1 MKRKITLLILSIV
14 MGSLAMIAQNILD
27 LSGKNPSLKIKEY
40 TIYFKEYN
48 KNNFII
54 DAKDSITISKTVFA
68 KNGNEAKRAEI
79 KDGRKLLTKKDSVK
93 KDISDIIKISPK
105 SILTITWGQ
114 KTWTFK
120 MKGNEMNSSNNKT
133 NQNVK
138 TNEFQDGSNSIW
150 DIIIGI
156 IIGVVISAIGFCWL
170 KKYRKTNSKSKESTQ
185 KTTAEDKALT
195 TEVKNEKEN
204 ASINQPAKASDVQV
218 EEKNE
223 EANKENPNDETWATN
238 DINKIENALDE
249 QIATI
254 IKGYEIDIFNEYSN
268 RNSKI
273 EKLQE
278 ILSIYFNLLNDKKHI
293 SKELCG
299 SENADTQQI
308 LTKIKELKTV
318 KTSSES
324 NYNRVIA
331 ISDIER
337 LIKADEIS
345 KSIYNDE
352 TNGEFEAKIKQLLD
366 KLCKKVKESIDT
378 KSVDGRHEAQ
388 KYVIEQLKINGF
400 DSYFASNTPL
410 KSGLEK
416 IKADI
421 EKSKSSMATSNSVNT
436 DDVTTNHSSN
446 FESFLEELHSQLPEI
461 SDNIGTFDDLV
472 NVIKDLIKNHLNV
485 EKDTSIS
492 FENTEEISI
501 ANFLKEVG
509 MQPTASQEDA
519 IKQIKDALVKVN
531 ELDEI
536 CKQYGTNKA
545 KGLVDAIKEHIYKS
559 IKGQLESK
567 NETKEIIASCHTT
580 EGIVKELSDAYIEV
594 GIEKK
599 KLEEEQKEMTTN
611 LKEACA
617 NEGNS
622 ESMED
627 SNMNKM
633 FKAYQDAVCQK
644 IATEKANVETLQ
656 QKVSSKQEIIDS
668 NNKTFSNMLS
678 EMNEVMK
685 KDIHDIQASIA
696 GSFIRPCDMTLK
708 PQCDENQSLL
718 REAFKKFSMKL
729 QATEAIGNYAELY
742 HKVQDIIEEDI
753 TNEYG
758 LTNVLSRYYSYSC
771 LPFMT
776 DQARE
781 YGMRIDHESM
791 MCAYNALSHL
801 ANRFGLQLIVP
812 NLFADRI
819 SDGEYK
825 DCTGE
830 NYGDL
835 ENLCPGVANYVL
847 EISNSDKQNYI
858 TDLVRVGYKKD
869 YKVKQKAMVIVAQ

>member
-1 MKRKITLLILSIV
+1 MKRKITLLILSVV
-14 MGSLAMIAQNILD
+14 MGSLTIIAQNVLD
-27 LSGKNPSLKIKEY
+27 LSGKNPSLKIKD
-40 TIYFKEYN
+40 TIDIKKEH
-48 KNNFII
+48 KNIFII
-54 DAKDSITISKTVFA
+54 DAKDSITISKIIFV
-68 KNGNEAKRAEI
+68 KNGNEAKRVEI
-79 KDGRKLLTKKDSVK
+79 KEGGNLLIKMDSVK
-93 KDISDIIKISPK
+93 NDISKTIKISPK
-105 SILTITWGQ
+105 SILTVTWG
-114 KTWTFK
+114 KNTWTFK
-120 MKGNEMNSSNNKT
+120 MKDNNMKLNRNKT
-133 NQNVK
+133 GENTK
-138 TNEFQDGSNSIW
+138 TKEVQDKPNSILYTM
-150 DIIIGI
+150 IVI
-156 IIGVVISAIGFCWL
+156 IIGVVISIFGFCWF
-170 KKYRKTNSKSKESTQ
+170 KRNKRTSSKSKGGAP
-185 KTTAEDKALT
+185 KATAEAKTSTIEIKDDANITQSAKPSDIQVKVEDENDK
-195 TEVKNEKEN
+195 EDSNNET
-204 ASINQPAKASDVQV
+204 S
-218 EEKNE
+218 
-223 EANKENPNDETWATN
+223 ATD
-238 DINKIENALDE
+238 DINETENELDK
-249 QIATI
+249 QIATV
-254 IKGYEIDIFNEYSN
+254 IKGIEEEFFNDCN
-268 RNSKI
+268 DRNSKI

-278 ILSIYFNLLNDKKHI
+278 ILSIHFNLLNDKKRI

-299 SENADTQQI
+299 NDNSDTQQI
-308 LTKIKELKTV
+308 LIEIKELKV
-318 KTSSES
+318 AKTSSES
-324 NYNRVIA
+324 NNNIVA
-331 ISDIER
+331 VSKIEH
-337 LIKADEIS
+337 LIKANEIS

-352 TNGEFEAKIKQLLD
+352 TNGDFDVRFKQLLE
-366 KLCKKVKESIDT
+366 KLCKKVQDSIDT
-378 KSVDGRHEAQ
+378 KSADGRYAAQ

-400 DSYFASNTPL
+400 DRYFASNTTL

-416 IKADI
+416 IKVDI
-421 EKSKSSMATSNSVNT
+421 EKGKSSRTTSNPDNT
-436 DDVTTNHSSN
+436 DDATTNHPLD
-446 FESFLEELHSQLPEI
+446 FERFAKELHSQLPEI
-461 SDNIGTFDDLV
+461 SDNINSLDDLV
-472 NVIKDLIKNHLNV
+472 EFIKDLIKNHQNA
-485 EKDTSIS
+485 ERDFTNSS
-492 FENTEEISI
+492 ENTEETAIS
-501 ANFLKEVG
+501 NFLKEVG
-509 MQPTASQEDA
+509 MHPTASQEDA
-519 IKQIKDALVKVN
+519 IKQIKEAIAKVTK
-531 ELDEI
+531 LDNI
-536 CKQYGTNKA
+536 CKQYGIDNA
-545 KGLVDAIKEHIYKS
+545 EGLLDAIKKHIYKS

-599 KLEEEQKEMTTN
+599 KLEDERKEMTTN
-611 LKEACA
+611 LKEAYTKV
-617 NEGNS
+617 GNS
-622 ESMED
+622 ESTED
-627 SNMNKM
+627 SNMNEM

-656 QKVSSKQEIIDS
+656 QEVSAKQEIIKS
-668 NNKTFSNMLS
+668 NHKTFNNMLS
-678 EMNEVMK
+678 GMNEVMK
-685 KDIHDIQASIA
+685 KDIDDIQASIA

-729 QATEAIGNYAELY
+729 QATEAIGNYTELY

-869 YKVKQKAMVIVAQ
+869 YEVKQKAMVIVAQ

>member
-1 MKRKITLLILSIV
+1 MKRKITLLILSVV
-14 MGSLAMIAQNILD
+14 MGSLTIIAQNVLD
-27 LSGKNPSLKIKEY
+27 LSGKNPSLKIKD
-40 TIYFKEYN
+40 TIDIKKEH
-48 KNNFII
+48 KNIFII
-54 DAKDSITISKTVFA
+54 DAKDSITISKIVFV
-68 KNGNEAKRAEI
+68 KNGNEAKRVEI
-79 KDGRKLLTKKDSVK
+79 KEGGNLLIKMDSVK
-93 KDISDIIKISPK
+93 NDISKTIKISPK
-105 SILTITWGQ
+105 SILTVTWG
-114 KTWTFK
+114 KNTWTFK
-120 MKGNEMNSSNNKT
+120 MKDNNMNLSRNKT
-133 NQNVK
+133 GENTK
-138 TNEFQDGSNSIW
+138 TKEVQDKPNSILY
-150 DIIIGI
+150 IIIVI
-156 IIGVVISAIGFCWL
+156 IIGVVISVFGFCWF
-170 KKYRKTNSKSKESTQ
+170 KRNKRTSSKSKGGAP
-185 KTTAEDKALT
+185 KATAEAKTSTIEIKDDANITQSEKPSDIQVKVEDENDK
-195 TEVKNEKEN
+195 EDSNNET
-204 ASINQPAKASDVQV
+204 S
-218 EEKNE
+218 
-223 EANKENPNDETWATN
+223 ATD
-238 DINKIENALDE
+238 DINETENELDK
-249 QIATI
+249 QIATV
-254 IKGYEIDIFNEYSN
+254 IKGFEEEFFNDCN
-268 RNSKI
+268 DRNSKI

-278 ILSIYFNLLNDKKHI
+278 ILSIHFNLLNDKKHI

-299 SENADTQQI
+299 NDNSDTQQI
-308 LTKIKELKTV
+308 LIEIKELKV
-318 KTSSES
+318 AKTSSES
-324 NYNRVIA
+324 KNNNIIA
-331 ISDIER
+331 VSKIEH
-337 LIKADEIS
+337 LIKANEIS

-352 TNGEFEAKIKQLLD
+352 TNGDFEVRFKQLLE
-366 KLCKKVKESIDT
+366 KLCKKVQDSIDT
-378 KSVDGRHEAQ
+378 KSADGRYEAQ

-400 DSYFASNTPL
+400 DRYFASNTTL

-416 IKADI
+416 IKVDI
-421 EKSKSSMATSNSVNT
+421 DKGKSSRTTSNPDNT
-436 DDVTTNHSSN
+436 DDATTNHPLD
-446 FESFLEELHSQLPEI
+446 FERFAKKLHSQLPEI
-461 SDNIGTFDDLV
+461 SDNINSLDDLV
-472 NVIKDLIKNHLNV
+472 EFIKDLIKNHQNA
-485 EKDTSIS
+485 ERDITNSS
-492 FENTEEISI
+492 ENTEETAIS
-501 ANFLKEVG
+501 NFLKEVG
-509 MQPTASQEDA
+509 MHPTASQEDA
-519 IKQIKDALVKVN
+519 IKQIKEAIAKVTK
-531 ELDEI
+531 LDNI
-536 CKQYGTNKA
+536 CKQYGIDNA
-545 KGLVDAIKEHIYKS
+545 EGLLDAIKKHIYKS

-599 KLEEEQKEMTTN
+599 KLEEERKEMTTN
-611 LKEACA
+611 LKEAYT
-617 NEGNS
+617 NVGNS
-622 ESMED
+622 ESTED
-627 SNMNKM
+627 SNMNEM

-644 IATEKANVETLQ
+644 IATEKANVEILQ
-656 QKVSSKQEIIDS
+656 QEVSAKQEIIKS
-668 NNKTFSNMLS
+668 NHKTFSNMLS
-678 EMNEVMK
+678 GMNEVMK
-685 KDIHDIQASIA
+685 KDIDDIQASIA
-696 GSFIRPCDMTLK
+696 GPFIRPCDMTLK

-869 YKVKQKAMVIVAQ
+869 YNVKQKAMVIVAQ

>member
-1 MKRKITLLILSIV
+1 MKRKITLLILSVV
-14 MGSLAMIAQNILD
+14 MGSLTIIAQNVLD
-27 LSGKNPSLKIKEY
+27 LSGKNPSLKIKD
-40 TIYFKEYN
+40 TIDIKKEH
-48 KNNFII
+48 KNIFII
-54 DAKDSITISKTVFA
+54 DAKDSITISKIVFV
-68 KNGNEAKRAEI
+68 KNGNEAKHVEI
-79 KDGRKLLTKKDSVK
+79 KEGGNLLIKMDSVK
-93 KDISDIIKISPK
+93 NDISKTIKISPK
-105 SILTITWGQ
+105 SILTVTWG
-114 KTWTFK
+114 KNTWTFK
-120 MKGNEMNSSNNKT
+120 MKDNNMKLNRNKT
-133 NQNVK
+133 GENTK
-138 TNEFQDGSNSIW
+138 TKEVQDKPNSILY
-150 DIIIGI
+150 IIIVI
-156 IIGVVISAIGFCWL
+156 IIGVVISVFGFCWF
-170 KKYRKTNSKSKESTQ
+170 KRNKRTSSKSKGGAP
-185 KTTAEDKALT
+185 KATAE
-195 TEVKNEKEN
+195 
-204 ASINQPAKASDVQV
+204 AKASTIEIKDDANITQSAKPSDIQV
-218 EEKNE
+218 KVEDDNDKEDSNNE
-223 EANKENPNDETWATN
+223 TSATD
-238 DINKIENALDE
+238 DINETENELDK
-249 QIATI
+249 QIATV
-254 IKGYEIDIFNEYSN
+254 IKGFEEEFFNDCN
-268 RNSKI
+268 DRNSKI

-278 ILSIYFNLLNDKKHI
+278 ILSIHFNLLNDKKHI

-299 SENADTQQI
+299 NDNSDTQQI
-308 LTKIKELKTV
+308 LIEIKELKV
-318 KTSSES
+318 AKTSSES
-324 NYNRVIA
+324 KNNNIIA
-331 ISDIER
+331 VSKIEH
-337 LIKADEIS
+337 LIKANEIS

-352 TNGEFEAKIKQLLD
+352 TNGDFDVRFKQLLE
-366 KLCKKVKESIDT
+366 KLCKKVQDSIDT
-378 KSVDGRHEAQ
+378 KSADGRYEAQ

-400 DSYFASNTPL
+400 DRYFASNTTL

-416 IKADI
+416 IKVDI
-421 EKSKSSMATSNSVNT
+421 DKGKSSRTTSNSDNT
-436 DDVTTNHSSN
+436 DDATTNHPLD
-446 FESFLEELHSQLPEI
+446 FERFAKKLHSQLPEI
-461 SDNIGTFDDLV
+461 SDNINSLDDLV
-472 NVIKDLIKNHLNV
+472 EFIKDLIKNHQNA
-485 EKDTSIS
+485 ERDITNSS
-492 FENTEEISI
+492 ENTEETAIS
-501 ANFLKEVG
+501 NFLKEVG
-509 MQPTASQEDA
+509 MHPTASQEDA
-519 IKQIKDALVKVN
+519 IKQIKEAIAKVTK
-531 ELDEI
+531 LDNI
-536 CKQYGTNKA
+536 CKQYGIDNA
-545 KGLVDAIKEHIYKS
+545 EGLLDAIKKHIYKS

-599 KLEEEQKEMTTN
+599 KLEEERKEMTTN

-627 SNMNKM
+627 CNMNKM
-633 FKAYQDAVCQK
+633 FKAYQDAVGQK

-656 QKVSSKQEIIDS
+656 KKVSSKQEIIDS

-685 KDIHDIQASIA
+685 KDIHDIQASVT

-718 REAFKKFSMKL
+718 REAFKKFSKNL
-729 QATEAIGNYAELY
+729 LTTDAIDNYAELY
-742 HKVQDIIEEDI
+742 RKVQDIIEEDI

-776 DQARE
+776 DQTRE

-858 TDLVRVGYKKD
+858 TDFVRVGYKKD

>member
-1 MKRKITLLILSIV
+1 
-14 MGSLAMIAQNILD
+14 MGSLTIIAQNVLD
-27 LSGKNPSLKIKEY
+27 LSGKNPSLKIKD
-40 TIYFKEYN
+40 TIDIKKEH
-48 KNNFII
+48 KNIFII
-54 DAKDSITISKTVFA
+54 DAKDSITISKIVFV
-68 KNGNEAKRAEI
+68 KNGNEAKRVEI
-79 KDGRKLLTKKDSVK
+79 KEGGNLLIKMDSVK
-93 KDISDIIKISPK
+93 NDISKTIKISPK
-105 SILTITWGQ
+105 SILTVTWG
-114 KTWTFK
+114 KNTWTFK
-120 MKGNEMNSSNNKT
+120 MKDNKMELSRNKT
-133 NQNVK
+133 GENTK
-138 TNEFQDGSNSIW
+138 TKEVQDKPNSILY
-150 DIIIGI
+150 IIIVI
-156 IIGVVISAIGFCWL
+156 IIGVVISVFGFCWF
-170 KKYRKTNSKSKESTQ
+170 KRNKRTSSKSKGGAP
-185 KTTAEDKALT
+185 KATAEAKTSTIEIKDDANITQSTKPSDIQ
-195 TEVKNEKEN
+195 VKVEDEN
-204 ASINQPAKASDVQV
+204 
-218 EEKNE
+218 
-223 EANKENPNDETWATN
+223 NKEDSNNETSATD
-238 DINKIENALDE
+238 DINETENELDK
-249 QIATI
+249 QIATV
-254 IKGYEIDIFNEYSN
+254 IKGFEEEFFNDCN
-268 RNSKI
+268 DRNSKI

-278 ILSIYFNLLNDKKHI
+278 ILSIHFNLLNDKKHI

-299 SENADTQQI
+299 NDNSDTQQI
-308 LTKIKELKTV
+308 LIEIKELKV
-318 KTSSES
+318 AKTSSES
-324 NYNRVIA
+324 KNNNIIA
-331 ISDIER
+331 VSKIEH
-337 LIKADEIS
+337 LIKANEIS

-352 TNGEFEAKIKQLLD
+352 TNGDFDVRFKQLLE
-366 KLCKKVKESIDT
+366 KLCKKVQDSIDT
-378 KSVDGRHEAQ
+378 KSADGRYEAQ

-400 DSYFASNTPL
+400 DRYFASNTTL

-416 IKADI
+416 IKVDI
-421 EKSKSSMATSNSVNT
+421 DKGKSSRTTSNPDNT
-436 DDVTTNHSSN
+436 DDATTNHPLD
-446 FESFLEELHSQLPEI
+446 FERFAKKLHSQLPEI
-461 SDNIGTFDDLV
+461 SDNINSLDDLV
-472 NVIKDLIKNHLNV
+472 EFIKDLIKNHQNA
-485 EKDTSIS
+485 ERNITNSS
-492 FENTEEISI
+492 ENTEETAIS
-501 ANFLKEVG
+501 NFLKEVG
-509 MQPTASQEDA
+509 MHPTASQEDA
-519 IKQIKDALVKVN
+519 IKQIKEAIAKVTK
-531 ELDEI
+531 LDNI
-536 CKQYGTNKA
+536 CKQYGIDNA
-545 KGLVDAIKEHIYKS
+545 EGLLDAIKKHIYKS

-611 LKEACA
+611 LKEAYT
-617 NEGNS
+617 NVGNS
-622 ESMED
+622 ESTED
-627 SNMNKM
+627 SNMNEM

-656 QKVSSKQEIIDS
+656 QEVSAKQEIIKS
-668 NNKTFSNMLS
+668 NHKTFSNMLS
-678 EMNEVMK
+678 GMNEVMK
-685 KDIHDIQASIA
+685 KDIDDIQASIA
-696 GSFIRPCDMTLK
+696 GPFIRPCDMTLK

>member
-1 MKRKITLLILSIV
+1 MKRKITLLILSVV
-14 MGSLAMIAQNILD
+14 MGSLTIIAQNVLD
-27 LSGKNPSLKIKEY
+27 LSGKNPSLKIKDN
-40 TIYFKEYN
+40 TIDIKKEP
-48 KNNFII
+48 KNIFII
-54 DAKDSITISKTVFA
+54 DAKDSITISKIVFV
-68 KNGNEAKRAEI
+68 KNGNEAKRVEI
-79 KDGRKLLTKKDSVK
+79 KEGGNLLIKKDSVK
-93 KDISDIIKISPK
+93 NDIPKTIKISPK
-105 SILTITWGQ
+105 SILTVTWG
-114 KTWTFK
+114 KNTWTFK
-120 MKGNEMNSSNNKT
+120 MKDNNMELSRNKT
-133 NQNVK
+133 GENTK
-138 TNEFQDGSNSIW
+138 TKEVQDKPNSILY
-150 DIIIGI
+150 IIIVI
-156 IIGVVISAIGFCWL
+156 IIGVVISVFGFCWF
-170 KKYRKTNSKSKESTQ
+170 KRNKRTSSKSKGGAS
-185 KTTAEDKALT
+185 KATAEAKT
-195 TEVKNEKEN
+195 STKEVKDDAKITQSAKPSDIQVKVEDENDKEDSNNET
-204 ASINQPAKASDVQV
+204 S
-218 EEKNE
+218 
-223 EANKENPNDETWATN
+223 ATD
-238 DINKIENALDE
+238 DINETENELDK
-249 QIATI
+249 QIAI
-254 IKGYEIDIFNEYSN
+254 VIKGFEEEFFNDCN
-268 RNSKI
+268 DRNSKI

-278 ILSIYFNLLNDKKHI
+278 ILAIHFNLLNDKKRI

-299 SENADTQQI
+299 NDNSDTQQI
-308 LTKIKELKTV
+308 LIEIKELKV
-318 KTSSES
+318 AKTSSES
-324 NYNRVIA
+324 KNNNIIA
-331 ISDIER
+331 VSKIEH
-337 LIKADEIS
+337 LIKANEIS

-352 TNGEFEAKIKQLLD
+352 TNGDFDVRFKQLLE
-366 KLCKKVKESIDT
+366 KLCKKVQDSIDT
-378 KSVDGRHEAQ
+378 KSADGRYEAQ

-400 DSYFASNTPL
+400 DRYFASNTTL

-416 IKADI
+416 IKVDI
-421 EKSKSSMATSNSVNT
+421 DKGKSSRTTSNPDNT
-436 DDVTTNHSSN
+436 DDATTNHPLD
-446 FESFLEELHSQLPEI
+446 FERFAKKLHSQLPEI
-461 SDNIGTFDDLV
+461 SDNINSLNDLV
-472 NVIKDLIKNHLNV
+472 EFIKDLIKNHQNA
-485 EKDTSIS
+485 ERDITNSS
-492 FENTEEISI
+492 ENTEETAIS
-501 ANFLKEVG
+501 NFLKEVG
-509 MQPTASQEDA
+509 MHPTASQEDA
-519 IKQIKDALVKVN
+519 VKQIKEAIAKVTK
-531 ELDEI
+531 LDNI
-536 CKQYGTNKA
+536 CKQYGIDNA
-545 KGLVDAIKEHIYKS
+545 EGLLDAIKKHIYKS

-599 KLEEEQKEMTTN
+599 KLEEERKEMTTN
-611 LKEACA
+611 LKEAYT
-617 NEGNS
+617 NVGNS
-622 ESMED
+622 ESTED
-627 SNMNKM
+627 SNMNEM

-644 IATEKANVETLQ
+644 IATEKVNVETLQ
-656 QKVSSKQEIIDS
+656 QEVSAKQEIIKS
-668 NNKTFSNMLS
+668 NHKTFSNMLLG
-678 EMNEVMK
+678 MNEVMK
-685 KDIHDIQASIA
+685 KDIDDIQASIA
-696 GSFIRPCDMTLK
+696 GSFIRQCDMTLK
-708 PQCDENQSLL
+708 SQCDENQSLL

>member
-54 DAKDSITISKTVFA
+54 DAKDSITISKIVFA
-68 KNGNEAKRAEI
+68 KNENEAKRAEI
-79 KDGRKLLTKKDSVK
+79 KDGRKLLTKKDRVK

-120 MKGNEMNSSNNKT
+120 MKGDEMNSSNNKT

-204 ASINQPAKASDVQV
+204 ASISQPAKASDVQV

-278 ILSIYFNLLNDKKHI
+278 ILSIYFNLSNDKKHI

-299 SENADTQQI
+299 SENSDTQQI

-400 DSYFASNTPL
+400 DRYFASNTPL

-421 EKSKSSMATSNSVNT
+421 EKSKSSMATSNPVYT

-461 SDNIGTFDDLV
+461 SDNIGTFDDFV

-492 FENTEEISI
+492 SENTEEISI

-545 KGLVDAIKEHIYKS
+545 KGLLDAIKKHIYKS

-567 NETKEIIASCHTT
+567 NETKEIIVSCHTT

-599 KLEEEQKEMTTN
+599 KLEEERKEMTTN
-611 LKEACA
+611 LKEAYT
-617 NEGNS
+617 NVGNS
-622 ESMED
+622 ESTED
-627 SNMNKM
+627 SNMNEM

-656 QKVSSKQEIIDS
+656 QEVSAKQEIIKS
-668 NNKTFSNMLS
+668 NHKTFSNMLS
-678 EMNEVMK
+678 GMNEVMK
-685 KDIHDIQASIA
+685 KDIDAIQASIA

>member
-1 MKRKITLLILSIV
+1 MKRKITLLILSVV
-14 MGSLAMIAQNILD
+14 MGSLTIIAQNVLD
-27 LSGKNPSLKIKEY
+27 LSGKNPSLKIKDN
-40 TIYFKEYN
+40 TIDIKKEP
-48 KNNFII
+48 KNIFII
-54 DAKDSITISKTVFA
+54 DAKDSITISKIVFV
-68 KNGNEAKRAEI
+68 KNGNEAKRVEI
-79 KDGRKLLTKKDSVK
+79 KEGGNLLIKKDSVK
-93 KDISDIIKISPK
+93 NDISQIIKISPK
-105 SILTITWGQ
+105 SILTVTWG
-114 KTWTFK
+114 KNTWTFK
-120 MKGNEMNSSNNKT
+120 MKDNNMELSRNKT
-133 NQNVK
+133 GENTK
-138 TNEFQDGSNSIW
+138 TKEVQDKPNSILY
-150 DIIIGI
+150 IIIVI
-156 IIGVVISAIGFCWL
+156 IIGVVISVFGFCWF
-170 KKYRKTNSKSKESTQ
+170 KRNKRTSSKSKGGAS
-185 KTTAEDKALT
+185 KATAEAKT
-195 TEVKNEKEN
+195 STKEVKDDAKITQSAKPSDIQVKVEDENDKEDSNNET
-204 ASINQPAKASDVQV
+204 S
-218 EEKNE
+218 
-223 EANKENPNDETWATN
+223 ATD
-238 DINKIENALDE
+238 DINETENELDK
-249 QIATI
+249 QIAI
-254 IKGYEIDIFNEYSN
+254 VIKGFEEEFFNDCN
-268 RNSKI
+268 DRNSKI

-278 ILSIYFNLLNDKKHI
+278 ILSIHFNLLNDKKRI

-299 SENADTQQI
+299 NDNSDTQQI
-308 LTKIKELKTV
+308 LIEIKELKV
-318 KTSSES
+318 AKTSSES
-324 NYNRVIA
+324 KNNNIIA
-331 ISDIER
+331 VSKIEH
-337 LIKADEIS
+337 LIKANEIS

-352 TNGEFEAKIKQLLD
+352 TNGDFDVRFKQLLE
-366 KLCKKVKESIDT
+366 KLCKKVQDSIDT
-378 KSVDGRHEAQ
+378 KSADGRYEAQ

-400 DSYFASNTPL
+400 DRYFASNTTL

-416 IKADI
+416 IKVDI
-421 EKSKSSMATSNSVNT
+421 DKGKSSRTTSNPDNT
-436 DDVTTNHSSN
+436 DDATTNHPLD
-446 FESFLEELHSQLPEI
+446 FERFAKKLHSQLPEI
-461 SDNIGTFDDLV
+461 SDNINSLDDLV
-472 NVIKDLIKNHLNV
+472 EFIKDLIKNHQNA
-485 EKDTSIS
+485 ERDITNSS
-492 FENTEEISI
+492 ENTAETAIS
-501 ANFLKEVG
+501 NFLKEVG
-509 MQPTASQEDA
+509 MYPIASQEDA
-519 IKQIKDALVKVN
+519 IKQIKEAIAKVTK
-531 ELDEI
+531 LDNI
-536 CKQYGTNKA
+536 CKQYGTDNA
-545 KGLVDAIKEHIYKS
+545 EGLLDAIKKHIYKS

-599 KLEEEQKEMTTN
+599 KLEEERKEMTTN
-611 LKEACA
+611 LKEAYT
-617 NEGNS
+617 NVGNS
-622 ESMED
+622 ESTED
-627 SNMNKM
+627 SNMNEM

-656 QKVSSKQEIIDS
+656 QEVSAKQEIIKS
-668 NNKTFSNMLS
+668 NHKTFSNMLS
-678 EMNEVMK
+678 GMNEVMK
-685 KDIHDIQASIA
+685 KDIDDIQASIA
-696 GSFIRPCDMTLK
+696 GPFIRPCDMTLK

-776 DQARE
+776 DPARE

>member
-1 MKRKITLLILSIV
+1 MFCQATFSYQP
-14 MGSLAMIAQNILD
+14 SFPPW
-27 LSGKNPSLKIKEY
+27 GKN
-40 TIYFKEYN
+40 
-48 KNNFII
+48 
-54 DAKDSITISKTVFA
+54 
-68 KNGNEAKRAEI
+68 
-79 KDGRKLLTKKDSVK
+79 
-93 KDISDIIKISPK
+93 
-105 SILTITWGQ
+105 
-114 KTWTFK
+114 TWTFK
-120 MKGNEMNSSNNKT
+120 MKDNKMELSRNKT
-133 NQNVK
+133 GENTK
-138 TNEFQDGSNSIW
+138 TKEVQDKPNSILY
-150 DIIIGI
+150 IIIVI
-156 IIGVVISAIGFCWL
+156 IIGVVISVFGFCWF
-170 KKYRKTNSKSKESTQ
+170 KRNKRTSSKSKGGAP
-185 KTTAEDKALT
+185 KATAEAKTSTIEIKDDANITQSTKPSDIQ
-195 TEVKNEKEN
+195 VKVEDEN
-204 ASINQPAKASDVQV
+204 
-218 EEKNE
+218 
-223 EANKENPNDETWATN
+223 NKEDSNNETSATD
-238 DINKIENALDE
+238 DINETENELDK
-249 QIATI
+249 QIATV
-254 IKGYEIDIFNEYSN
+254 IKGFEEEFFNDCN
-268 RNSKI
+268 DRNSKI

-278 ILSIYFNLLNDKKHI
+278 ILSIHFNLLNDKKHI

-299 SENADTQQI
+299 NDNSDTQQI
-308 LTKIKELKTV
+308 LIEIKELKV
-318 KTSSES
+318 AKTSSES
-324 NYNRVIA
+324 KNNNIIA
-331 ISDIER
+331 VSKIEH
-337 LIKADEIS
+337 LIKANEIS

-352 TNGEFEAKIKQLLD
+352 TNGDFDVRFKQLLE
-366 KLCKKVKESIDT
+366 KLCKKVQDSIDT
-378 KSVDGRHEAQ
+378 KSADGRYEAQ

-400 DSYFASNTPL
+400 DRYFASNTTL

-416 IKADI
+416 IKVDI
-421 EKSKSSMATSNSVNT
+421 DKGKSSRTTSNPDNT
-436 DDVTTNHSSN
+436 DDATTNHPLD
-446 FESFLEELHSQLPEI
+446 FERFAKKLHSQLPEI
-461 SDNIGTFDDLV
+461 SDNINSLDDLV
-472 NVIKDLIKNHLNV
+472 EFIKDLIKNHQNA
-485 EKDTSIS
+485 ERNITNSS
-492 FENTEEISI
+492 ENTEETAIS
-501 ANFLKEVG
+501 NFLKEVG
-509 MQPTASQEDA
+509 MHPTASQEDA
-519 IKQIKDALVKVN
+519 IKQIKEAIAKVTK
-531 ELDEI
+531 LDNI
-536 CKQYGTNKA
+536 CKQYGIDNA
-545 KGLVDAIKEHIYKS
+545 EGLLDAIKKHIYKS

-599 KLEEEQKEMTTN
+599 KLEEERKEMTTN
-611 LKEACA
+611 LKEAYT
-617 NEGNS
+617 NVGNS
-622 ESMED
+622 ESTED
-627 SNMNKM
+627 SNMNEM

-656 QKVSSKQEIIDS
+656 QEVSAKQEIIKS
-668 NNKTFSNMLS
+668 NHKTFSNMLS
-678 EMNEVMK
+678 GMNEVMK
-685 KDIHDIQASIA
+685 KDIDDIQASIA
-696 GSFIRPCDMTLK
+696 GPFIRPCDMTLK

>member
-1 MKRKITLLILSIV
+1 MKRKITLLILSVI
-14 MGSLAMIAQNILD
+14 MGSLTIIAQNVLD
-27 LSGKNPSLKIKEY
+27 LSGKNPSLKIKDN
-40 TIYFKEYN
+40 TIDIKKEP
-48 KNNFII
+48 KNIFII
-54 DAKDSITISKTVFA
+54 DAKDSITISKIVFV
-68 KNGNEAKRAEI
+68 KNGNEAKRVEI
-79 KDGRKLLTKKDSVK
+79 KEGGNLLIKKDSVK
-93 KDISDIIKISPK
+93 NDISQIIKISPK
-105 SILTITWGQ
+105 SILTLTWG
-114 KTWTFK
+114 KNTWTFK
-120 MKGNEMNSSNNKT
+120 MKDNNMELSRNKT
-133 NQNVK
+133 GENTK
-138 TNEFQDGSNSIW
+138 TKEVQDKPNSILY
-150 DIIIGI
+150 IIIVI
-156 IIGVVISAIGFCWL
+156 IIGVVISVFGFCWF
-170 KKYRKTNSKSKESTQ
+170 KRNKRTSSKSKGGAS
-185 KTTAEDKALT
+185 KATAEAKT
-195 TEVKNEKEN
+195 STKEVKDDAKITQSAKPSDIQVKVEDENDKEDSNNET
-204 ASINQPAKASDVQV
+204 S
-218 EEKNE
+218 
-223 EANKENPNDETWATN
+223 ATD
-238 DINKIENALDE
+238 DINETENELDK
-249 QIATI
+249 QIAI
-254 IKGYEIDIFNEYSN
+254 VIKGFEEEFFNDCN
-268 RNSKI
+268 DRNSKI

-278 ILSIYFNLLNDKKHI
+278 ILSIHFNLLNDKKRI

-299 SENADTQQI
+299 NDNSDTQQI
-308 LTKIKELKTV
+308 LIEIKELKV
-318 KTSSES
+318 AKTSSES
-324 NYNRVIA
+324 KNNNIIA
-331 ISDIER
+331 VSKIEH
-337 LIKADEIS
+337 LIKANEIS

-352 TNGEFEAKIKQLLD
+352 TNGDFDVRFKQLLE
-366 KLCKKVKESIDT
+366 KLCKKVQDSIDT
-378 KSVDGRHEAQ
+378 KSADGRYEAQ

-400 DSYFASNTPL
+400 DRYFASNTTL

-416 IKADI
+416 IKVDI
-421 EKSKSSMATSNSVNT
+421 DKGKSSRTTSNPDNT
-436 DDVTTNHSSN
+436 DDATTNHPLD
-446 FESFLEELHSQLPEI
+446 FERFAKKLHSQLPEI
-461 SDNIGTFDDLV
+461 SDNINSLDDLV
-472 NVIKDLIKNHLNV
+472 EFIKDLIKNHQNA
-485 EKDTSIS
+485 ERDITNSS
-492 FENTEEISI
+492 ENTAETAIS
-501 ANFLKEVG
+501 NFLKEVG
-509 MQPTASQEDA
+509 MHPIASQEDA
-519 IKQIKDALVKVN
+519 IKQIKEAIAKVTK
-531 ELDEI
+531 LDNI
-536 CKQYGTNKA
+536 CKQYGIDNA
-545 KGLVDAIKEHIYKS
+545 EGLLDAIKKHIYKS

-599 KLEEEQKEMTTN
+599 KLEEERKEMTTN
-611 LKEACA
+611 LKEAYT
-617 NEGNS
+617 NVGNS
-622 ESMED
+622 ESTED
-627 SNMNKM
+627 SNMNEM

-656 QKVSSKQEIIDS
+656 QEVSAKQEIIKS
-668 NNKTFSNMLS
+668 NHKTFSNMLS
-678 EMNEVMK
+678 GMNEVMK
-685 KDIHDIQASIA
+685 KDIDDIQASIA
-696 GSFIRPCDMTLK
+696 GPFIRPCDMTLK

-801 ANRFGLQLIVP
+801 ANRFCLQLIVP

>member
-1 MKRKITLLILSIV
+1 
-14 MGSLAMIAQNILD
+14 MGSLTIIAQNVLD
-27 LSGKNPSLKIKEY
+27 LSGKNPSLKIKD
-40 TIYFKEYN
+40 TIDIKKEH
-48 KNNFII
+48 KNIFII
-54 DAKDSITISKTVFA
+54 DAKDSITISKIVFV
-68 KNGNEAKRAEI
+68 KNGNEAKRVEI
-79 KDGRKLLTKKDSVK
+79 KEGGNLLIKMDSVK
-93 KDISDIIKISPK
+93 NDISKTIKISPK
-105 SILTITWGQ
+105 SILTVTWG
-114 KTWTFK
+114 KNTWTFK
-120 MKGNEMNSSNNKT
+120 MKDNNMNLSRNKT
-133 NQNVK
+133 GENTK
-138 TNEFQDGSNSIW
+138 TKEVQDKPNSILY
-150 DIIIGI
+150 IIIVI
-156 IIGVVISAIGFCWL
+156 IIGVVISVFGFCWF
-170 KKYRKTNSKSKESTQ
+170 KRNKRTSSKSKGGAP
-185 KTTAEDKALT
+185 KATAEAKTSTIEIKDDANITQSEKPSDIQVKVEDENDK
-195 TEVKNEKEN
+195 EDSNNET
-204 ASINQPAKASDVQV
+204 S
-218 EEKNE
+218 
-223 EANKENPNDETWATN
+223 ATD
-238 DINKIENALDE
+238 DINETENELDK
-249 QIATI
+249 QIATV
-254 IKGYEIDIFNEYSN
+254 IKGFEEEFFNDCN
-268 RNSKI
+268 DRNSKI

-278 ILSIYFNLLNDKKHI
+278 ILSIHFNLLNDKKHI

-299 SENADTQQI
+299 NDNSDTQQI
-308 LTKIKELKTV
+308 LIEIKELKV
-318 KTSSES
+318 AKTSSES
-324 NYNRVIA
+324 KNNNIIA
-331 ISDIER
+331 VSKIEH
-337 LIKADEIS
+337 LIKANEIS

-352 TNGEFEAKIKQLLD
+352 TNGDFEVRFKQLLE
-366 KLCKKVKESIDT
+366 KLCKKVQDSIDT
-378 KSVDGRHEAQ
+378 KSADGRYEAQ

-400 DSYFASNTPL
+400 DRYFASNTTL

-416 IKADI
+416 IKVDI
-421 EKSKSSMATSNSVNT
+421 DKGKSSRTTSNPDNT
-436 DDVTTNHSSN
+436 DDATTNHPLD
-446 FESFLEELHSQLPEI
+446 FERFAKKLHSQLPEI
-461 SDNIGTFDDLV
+461 SDNINSLDDLV
-472 NVIKDLIKNHLNV
+472 EFIKDLIKNHQNA
-485 EKDTSIS
+485 ERDITNSS
-492 FENTEEISI
+492 ENTEETAIS
-501 ANFLKEVG
+501 NFLKEVG
-509 MQPTASQEDA
+509 MHPTASQEDA
-519 IKQIKDALVKVN
+519 IKQIKEAIAKVTK
-531 ELDEI
+531 LDNI
-536 CKQYGTNKA
+536 CKQYGIDNA
-545 KGLVDAIKEHIYKS
+545 EGLLDAIKKHIYKS

-599 KLEEEQKEMTTN
+599 KLEEERKEMTTN
-611 LKEACA
+611 LKEAYT
-617 NEGNS
+617 NVGNS
-622 ESMED
+622 ESTED
-627 SNMNKM
+627 SNMNEM

-644 IATEKANVETLQ
+644 IATEKANVEILQ
-656 QKVSSKQEIIDS
+656 QEVSAKQEIIKS
-668 NNKTFSNMLS
+668 NHKTFSNMLS
-678 EMNEVMK
+678 GMNEVMK
-685 KDIHDIQASIA
+685 KDIDDIQASIA
-696 GSFIRPCDMTLK
+696 GPFIRPCDMTLK

-869 YKVKQKAMVIVAQ
+869 YNVKQKAMVIVAQ

>member
-1 MKRKITLLILSIV
+1 MKRKITLLILSVV
-14 MGSLAMIAQNILD
+14 MGSLTIIAQNVLD
-27 LSGKNPSLKIKEY
+27 LSGKNPSLKIKD
-40 TIYFKEYN
+40 TIDIKKEH
-48 KNNFII
+48 KNIFII
-54 DAKDSITISKTVFA
+54 DAKDSITISKIVFV
-68 KNGNEAKRAEI
+68 KNGNEAKRVEI
-79 KDGRKLLTKKDSVK
+79 KEGGNLLIKMDSVK
-93 KDISDIIKISPK
+93 NDISKTIKISPK
-105 SILTITWGQ
+105 SILTVTWG
-114 KTWTFK
+114 KNTWTFK
-120 MKGNEMNSSNNKT
+120 MKDNNMNLSRNKT
-133 NQNVK
+133 GENTK
-138 TNEFQDGSNSIW
+138 TKEVQDKPNSILY
-150 DIIIGI
+150 IIIVI
-156 IIGVVISAIGFCWL
+156 IIGVVISVFGFCWF
-170 KKYRKTNSKSKESTQ
+170 KRNKRTSSKSKGGAP
-185 KTTAEDKALT
+185 KATAEAKTSTIEIKDDANITQSEKPSDIQVKVEDENDK
-195 TEVKNEKEN
+195 EDSNNET
-204 ASINQPAKASDVQV
+204 S
-218 EEKNE
+218 
-223 EANKENPNDETWATN
+223 ATD
-238 DINKIENALDE
+238 DINETENELDK
-249 QIATI
+249 QTATV
-254 IKGYEIDIFNEYSN
+254 IKGFEEEFFNDCN
-268 RNSKI
+268 DRNSKI

-278 ILSIYFNLLNDKKHI
+278 ILSIHFNLLNDKKHI

-299 SENADTQQI
+299 NDNSDTQQI
-308 LTKIKELKTV
+308 LIEIKELKV
-318 KTSSES
+318 AKTSSES
-324 NYNRVIA
+324 KNNNIIA
-331 ISDIER
+331 VSKIEH
-337 LIKADEIS
+337 LIKANEIS

-352 TNGEFEAKIKQLLD
+352 TNGDFEVRFKQLLE
-366 KLCKKVKESIDT
+366 KLCKKVQDSIDT
-378 KSVDGRHEAQ
+378 KSADGRYEAQ

-400 DSYFASNTPL
+400 DRYFASNTTL

-416 IKADI
+416 IKVDI
-421 EKSKSSMATSNSVNT
+421 DKGKSSRTTSNPDNT
-436 DDVTTNHSSN
+436 DDATTNHPLD
-446 FESFLEELHSQLPEI
+446 FERFAKKLHSQLPEI
-461 SDNIGTFDDLV
+461 SDNINSLDDLV
-472 NVIKDLIKNHLNV
+472 EFIKDLIKNHQNA
-485 EKDTSIS
+485 ERDITNSS
-492 FENTEEISI
+492 ENTEETAIS
-501 ANFLKEVG
+501 NFLKEVG
-509 MQPTASQEDA
+509 MHPTASQEDA
-519 IKQIKDALVKVN
+519 IKQIKEAIAKVTK
-531 ELDEI
+531 LDNI
-536 CKQYGTNKA
+536 CKQYGIDNA
-545 KGLVDAIKEHIYKS
+545 EGLLDAIKKHIYKS

-599 KLEEEQKEMTTN
+599 KLEEERKEMTTN
-611 LKEACA
+611 LKEAYT
-617 NEGNS
+617 NVGNS
-622 ESMED
+622 ESTED
-627 SNMNKM
+627 SNMNEM

-644 IATEKANVETLQ
+644 IATEKANVEILQ
-656 QKVSSKQEIIDS
+656 QEVSAKQEIIKS
-668 NNKTFSNMLS
+668 NHKTFSNMLS
-678 EMNEVMK
+678 GMNEVMK
-685 KDIHDIQASIA
+685 KDIDDIQASIA
-696 GSFIRPCDMTLK
+696 GPFIRPCDMTLK

-869 YKVKQKAMVIVAQ
+869 YNVKQKAMVIVAQ

>member
-1 MKRKITLLILSIV
+1 
-14 MGSLAMIAQNILD
+14 MGSLTIIAQNVLD
-27 LSGKNPSLKIKEY
+27 LSGKYPSLKIKD
-40 TIYFKEYN
+40 TIDIKKEH
-48 KNNFII
+48 NNIFII
-54 DAKDSITISKTVFA
+54 DAKDSITISKIVFV
-68 KNGNEAKRAEI
+68 KNGNEAKRVEI
-79 KDGRKLLTKKDSVK
+79 KEGGNLLIKMDSVK
-93 KDISDIIKISPK
+93 NDISKTIKISPK
-105 SILTITWGQ
+105 SILTVTWG
-114 KTWTFK
+114 KNTWTFK
-120 MKGNEMNSSNNKT
+120 MKDNKMELSRNKT
-133 NQNVK
+133 GENTK
-138 TNEFQDGSNSIW
+138 TKEVQDKSNSILY
-150 DIIIGI
+150 IIIVI
-156 IIGVVISAIGFCWL
+156 IIGVVISVFGFCWF
-170 KKYRKTNSKSKESTQ
+170 KRNKRTSSKSKGGAP
-185 KTTAEDKALT
+185 KATAEAKTSTIEIKDDANITQSTKPSDIQ
-195 TEVKNEKEN
+195 VKVEDEN
-204 ASINQPAKASDVQV
+204 
-218 EEKNE
+218 
-223 EANKENPNDETWATN
+223 NKEDSNNETSATD
-238 DINKIENALDE
+238 DINETENELDK
-249 QIATI
+249 QIATV
-254 IKGYEIDIFNEYSN
+254 IKGFEEEFFNDCN
-268 RNSKI
+268 DRNSKI

-278 ILSIYFNLLNDKKHI
+278 ILSIHFNLLNDKKHI

-299 SENADTQQI
+299 NDNSDTQQI
-308 LTKIKELKTV
+308 LKEIKELKV
-318 KTSSES
+318 AKTSSES
-324 NYNRVIA
+324 KNNNIIA
-331 ISDIER
+331 VSKIEH
-337 LIKADEIS
+337 LIKANEIS

-352 TNGEFEAKIKQLLD
+352 TNGDFDVRFKQLLE
-366 KLCKKVKESIDT
+366 KLCKKVQDSIDT
-378 KSVDGRHEAQ
+378 KSADGRYEAQ

-400 DSYFASNTPL
+400 DRYFASNTTL

-416 IKADI
+416 IKVDI
-421 EKSKSSMATSNSVNT
+421 DKGKSSRTTSNPDNT
-436 DDVTTNHSSN
+436 DDATTNHPLD
-446 FESFLEELHSQLPEI
+446 FERFAKKLHSQLPEI
-461 SDNIGTFDDLV
+461 SDNINSLDDLV
-472 NVIKDLIKNHLNV
+472 EFIKDLIKNHQNA
-485 EKDTSIS
+485 ERNITNSS
-492 FENTEEISI
+492 ENTEETAIS
-501 ANFLKEVG
+501 NFLKEVG
-509 MQPTASQEDA
+509 MHPTASQEDA
-519 IKQIKDALVKVN
+519 IKQIKEAIAKVTK
-531 ELDEI
+531 LDNI
-536 CKQYGTNKA
+536 CKQYGIDNA
-545 KGLVDAIKEHIYKS
+545 EGLLDAIKKHIYKS

-599 KLEEEQKEMTTN
+599 KLEEERKEMTTN
-611 LKEACA
+611 LKEAYT
-617 NEGNS
+617 NVGNS
-622 ESMED
+622 ESTED
-627 SNMNKM
+627 SNMNEM

-656 QKVSSKQEIIDS
+656 QEVSAKQEIIKS
-668 NNKTFSNMLS
+668 NHKTFSNMLS
-678 EMNEVMK
+678 GMNEVMK
-685 KDIHDIQASIA
+685 KDIDDIQASIA
-696 GSFIRPCDMTLK
+696 GPFIRPCDMTLK

>member
-1 MKRKITLLILSIV
+1 MKRKITLLILSVV
-14 MGSLAMIAQNILD
+14 MGSLTIIAQNVLD
-27 LSGKNPSLKIKEY
+27 LSGKNPSLKIKD
-40 TIYFKEYN
+40 TIDIKKEH
-48 KNNFII
+48 KNIFII
-54 DAKDSITISKTVFA
+54 DAKDSITISKIVFV
-68 KNGNEAKRAEI
+68 KNGNEAKRVEI
-79 KDGRKLLTKKDSVK
+79 KEGGNLLIKMDSVK
-93 KDISDIIKISPK
+93 NDISKTIKISPK
-105 SILTITWGQ
+105 SILTVTWG
-114 KTWTFK
+114 KNTWTFK
-120 MKGNEMNSSNNKT
+120 MKDNNMNLSRNKT
-133 NQNVK
+133 GENTK
-138 TNEFQDGSNSIW
+138 TKEVQDKPNSILY
-150 DIIIGI
+150 IIIVI
-156 IIGVVISAIGFCWL
+156 IIGVVISVFGFCWF
-170 KKYRKTNSKSKESTQ
+170 KRNKRTSSKSKGGAP
-185 KTTAEDKALT
+185 KATAEAKTSTIEIKDDANITQSEKPSDIQVKVEDENDK
-195 TEVKNEKEN
+195 EDSNNET
-204 ASINQPAKASDVQV
+204 S
-218 EEKNE
+218 
-223 EANKENPNDETWATN
+223 ATD
-238 DINKIENALDE
+238 DINETENELDK
-249 QIATI
+249 QIATV
-254 IKGYEIDIFNEYSN
+254 IKEFEEEFFNDCN
-268 RNSKI
+268 DRNSKI

-278 ILSIYFNLLNDKKHI
+278 ILSIHFNLLNDKKHI

-299 SENADTQQI
+299 NDNSDTQQI
-308 LTKIKELKTV
+308 LIEIKELKV
-318 KTSSES
+318 AKTSSES
-324 NYNRVIA
+324 KNNNIIA
-331 ISDIER
+331 VSKIEH
-337 LIKADEIS
+337 LIKANEIS

-352 TNGEFEAKIKQLLD
+352 TNGDFEVRFKQLLE
-366 KLCKKVKESIDT
+366 KLCKKVQDSIDT
-378 KSVDGRHEAQ
+378 KSADGRYEAQ

-400 DSYFASNTPL
+400 DRYFASNTTL

-416 IKADI
+416 IKVDI
-421 EKSKSSMATSNSVNT
+421 DKGKSSRTTSNPDNT
-436 DDVTTNHSSN
+436 DDATTNHPLD
-446 FESFLEELHSQLPEI
+446 FERFAKKLHSQLPEI
-461 SDNIGTFDDLV
+461 SDNINSLDDLV
-472 NVIKDLIKNHLNV
+472 EFIKDLIKNHQNA
-485 EKDTSIS
+485 ERDITNSS
-492 FENTEEISI
+492 ENTEETAIS
-501 ANFLKEVG
+501 NFLKEVG
-509 MQPTASQEDA
+509 MHPTASQEDA
-519 IKQIKDALVKVN
+519 IKQIKEAIAKVTK
-531 ELDEI
+531 LDNI
-536 CKQYGTNKA
+536 CKQYGIDNA
-545 KGLVDAIKEHIYKS
+545 EGLLDAIKKHIYKS

-599 KLEEEQKEMTTN
+599 KLEEERKEMTTN
-611 LKEACA
+611 LKEAYT
-617 NEGNS
+617 NVGNS
-622 ESMED
+622 ESTED
-627 SNMNKM
+627 SNMNEM

-644 IATEKANVETLQ
+644 IATEKANVEILQ
-656 QKVSSKQEIIDS
+656 QEVSAKQEIIKS
-668 NNKTFSNMLS
+668 NHKTFSNMLS
-678 EMNEVMK
+678 GMNEVMK
-685 KDIHDIQASIA
+685 KDIDDIQASIA
-696 GSFIRPCDMTLK
+696 GPFIRPCDMTLK

-869 YKVKQKAMVIVAQ
+869 YNVKQKAMVIVAQ

>member
-1 MKRKITLLILSIV
+1 MKRKITLLILSVV
-14 MGSLAMIAQNILD
+14 MGSLTIIAQNVLD
-27 LSGKNPSLKIKEY
+27 LSSKNPSLKIKD
-40 TIYFKEYN
+40 TIDIKKEH
-48 KNNFII
+48 KNIFII
-54 DAKDSITISKTVFA
+54 DAKDSITISKIVFV

-79 KDGRKLLTKKDSVK
+79 KEGGNLLIKMDSVK
-93 KDISDIIKISPK
+93 NDISKTIKISPK
-105 SILTITWGQ
+105 SILTVTWGEN
-114 KTWTFK
+114 TWTFK
-120 MKGNEMNSSNNKT
+120 MKDNNMKLSRNKT
-133 NQNVK
+133 GENTK
-138 TNEFQDGSNSIW
+138 TKEVQDKPNSILY
-150 DIIIGI
+150 IIIVI
-156 IIGVVISAIGFCWL
+156 IIGVVISVFGFCWF
-170 KKYRKTNSKSKESTQ
+170 KRNKRISSKSKGGAP
-185 KTTAEDKALT
+185 KATAEAKTSTIEIKDDANITQSAKPSDIQVKVEDENDK
-195 TEVKNEKEN
+195 EDSN
-204 ASINQPAKASDVQV
+204 
-218 EEKNE
+218 
-223 EANKENPNDETWATN
+223 NKTSATD
-238 DINKIENALDE
+238 DINETENELDK

-254 IKGYEIDIFNEYSN
+254 IKGHEEEFFNDCN
-268 RNSKI
+268 DRNSKI

-278 ILSIYFNLLNDKKHI
+278 ILSIHFNLLNDKKHI
-293 SKELCG
+293 SKELC
-299 SENADTQQI
+299 SNDNSDTQQI
-308 LTKIKELKTV
+308 LIEIKELKV
-318 KTSSES
+318 AKTSSES
-324 NYNRVIA
+324 KNNNIIA
-331 ISDIER
+331 VSKIEH
-337 LIKADEIS
+337 LIKANEIS

-352 TNGEFEAKIKQLLD
+352 TNGDFDVRFKQLLE
-366 KLCKKVKESIDT
+366 KLCKKIQDSIDT
-378 KSVDGRHEAQ
+378 KSADGRYKAQ

-400 DSYFASNTPL
+400 DRYFAPNTTL
-410 KSGLEK
+410 KIGLEK

-421 EKSKSSMATSNSVNT
+421 EKSKSSMATSNPVNT

-446 FESFLEELHSQLPEI
+446 FESFLEELHSRLPEI

-492 FENTEEISI
+492 SENTEEISI
-501 ANFLKEVG
+501 TNFLKEVG

-685 KDIHDIQASIA
+685 KDIHDIQVSVA

-718 REAFKKFSMKL
+718 REAFKKFSKNL
-729 QATEAIGNYAELY
+729 LTTDAIDNYAELY
-742 HKVQDIIEEDI
+742 RKVQDIIEEDI

-776 DQARE
+776 DQTRE

-801 ANRFGLQLIVP
+801 ANRFGLQLIIP

-830 NYGDL
+830 KYGDL

-847 EISNSDKQNYI
+847 EISNSNKQNYI
-858 TDLVRVGYKKD
+858 TDLVRVGYKKNNE
-869 YKVKQKAMVIVAQ
+869 VKQKAMVIVA

>member
-1 MKRKITLLILSIV
+1 
-14 MGSLAMIAQNILD
+14 MGSLTIIAQNVLD
-27 LSGKNPSLKIKEY
+27 LSGKNPSLKIKDN
-40 TIYFKEYN
+40 TIDIKKES
-48 KNNFII
+48 KNIFII
-54 DAKDSITISKTVFA
+54 DAKDSITISKIVFV
-68 KNGNEAKRAEI
+68 KNGNEAKHVEI
-79 KDGRKLLTKKDSVK
+79 KEGGNLLIKMDSVK
-93 KDISDIIKISPK
+93 NDISKTIKISPK
-105 SILTITWGQ
+105 SILTVTWG
-114 KTWTFK
+114 KNTWTFK
-120 MKGNEMNSSNNKT
+120 MKDNNMKLGRNKT
-133 NQNVK
+133 GENTK
-138 TNEFQDGSNSIW
+138 TKEVQDKSNSILY
-150 DIIIGI
+150 IIIVI
-156 IIGVVISAIGFCWL
+156 IIGVVISVFGFCWF
-170 KKYRKTNSKSKESTQ
+170 KRNKRTSSKSKGGAP
-185 KTTAEDKALT
+185 KATAEAKTSTIEIKDDANITQSTKPSDIQ
-195 TEVKNEKEN
+195 VKVEDEN
-204 ASINQPAKASDVQV
+204 
-218 EEKNE
+218 
-223 EANKENPNDETWATN
+223 NKEDSNNETSATD
-238 DINKIENALDE
+238 DINETENELDK
-249 QIATI
+249 QIATV
-254 IKGYEIDIFNEYSN
+254 IKGFEEEFFNDCN
-268 RNSKI
+268 DRNSKI

-278 ILSIYFNLLNDKKHI
+278 ILSIHFNLLNDKKHI

-299 SENADTQQI
+299 NDNSDTQQI
-308 LTKIKELKTV
+308 LIEIKELKV
-318 KTSSES
+318 AKTSSES
-324 NYNRVIA
+324 KNNNIIA
-331 ISDIER
+331 VSKIEH
-337 LIKADEIS
+337 LIKANEIS

-352 TNGEFEAKIKQLLD
+352 TNGDFDVRFKQLLE
-366 KLCKKVKESIDT
+366 KLCKKVQDSIDT
-378 KSVDGRHEAQ
+378 KSADGRYEAQ

-400 DSYFASNTPL
+400 DRYFASNTTL

-416 IKADI
+416 IKVDI
-421 EKSKSSMATSNSVNT
+421 DKGKSSRTTSNPDNT
-436 DDVTTNHSSN
+436 DDATTNHPLD
-446 FESFLEELHSQLPEI
+446 FERFAKKLHSQLPEI
-461 SDNIGTFDDLV
+461 SDNINSLDDLV
-472 NVIKDLIKNHLNV
+472 EFIKDLIKNHQNA
-485 EKDTSIS
+485 ERNITNSS
-492 FENTEEISI
+492 ENTEETAIS
-501 ANFLKEVG
+501 NFLKEVG
-509 MQPTASQEDA
+509 MHPIASQEDA
-519 IKQIKDALVKVN
+519 IKQIKEAIAKVTK
-531 ELDEI
+531 LDNI
-536 CKQYGTNKA
+536 CKQYGIDNA
-545 KGLVDAIKEHIYKS
+545 EGLLDAIKKHIYKS

-599 KLEEEQKEMTTN
+599 KLEEERKEMTTN
-611 LKEACA
+611 LKEAYT
-617 NEGNS
+617 NVGNS
-622 ESMED
+622 ESTED
-627 SNMNKM
+627 SNMNEM

-656 QKVSSKQEIIDS
+656 QEVSAKQEIIKS
-668 NNKTFSNMLS
+668 NHKTFSNMLS
-678 EMNEVMK
+678 GMNEVMK
-685 KDIHDIQASIA
+685 KDIDDIQASIA
-696 GSFIRPCDMTLK
+696 GPFIRPCDMTLK

>member
-1 MKRKITLLILSIV
+1 MKRKITLLILSVV
-14 MGSLAMIAQNILD
+14 MGSLTIIAQNVLD
-27 LSGKNPSLKIKEY
+27 LSGKNPSLKIKDN
-40 TIYFKEYN
+40 TIDIKKEP
-48 KNNFII
+48 KNIFII
-54 DAKDSITISKTVFA
+54 DAKDSITISKIVFV
-68 KNGNEAKRAEI
+68 KNGNEAKRVEI
-79 KDGRKLLTKKDSVK
+79 KEGGNLLIKKDSVK
-93 KDISDIIKISPK
+93 NDIPKTIKISPK
-105 SILTITWGQ
+105 SILTVTWG
-114 KTWTFK
+114 KNTWTFK
-120 MKGNEMNSSNNKT
+120 MKDNNMELSRNKT
-133 NQNVK
+133 GENTK
-138 TNEFQDGSNSIW
+138 TKEVQDKPNSILY
-150 DIIIGI
+150 IIIVI
-156 IIGVVISAIGFCWL
+156 IIGVVISVFGFCWF
-170 KKYRKTNSKSKESTQ
+170 KRNKRTSSKSKGGAS
-185 KTTAEDKALT
+185 KATAEAKT
-195 TEVKNEKEN
+195 STKEVKDDAKITQSAKPSDIQVKVEDENDKEDSNNET
-204 ASINQPAKASDVQV
+204 S
-218 EEKNE
+218 
-223 EANKENPNDETWATN
+223 ATD
-238 DINKIENALDE
+238 DINETENELDK
-249 QIATI
+249 QIAI
-254 IKGYEIDIFNEYSN
+254 VIKGFEEEFFNDCN
-268 RNSKI
+268 DRNSKI

-278 ILSIYFNLLNDKKHI
+278 ILAIHFNLLNDKKRI

-299 SENADTQQI
+299 NDNSDTQQI
-308 LTKIKELKTV
+308 LIEIKELKV
-318 KTSSES
+318 AKTSSES
-324 NYNRVIA
+324 KNNNIIA
-331 ISDIER
+331 VSKIEH
-337 LIKADEIS
+337 LIKANEIS

-352 TNGEFEAKIKQLLD
+352 TNGDFDVRFKQLLE
-366 KLCKKVKESIDT
+366 KLCKKVQDSIDT
-378 KSVDGRHEAQ
+378 KSADGRYEAQ

-400 DSYFASNTPL
+400 DRYFASNTTL

-416 IKADI
+416 IKVDI
-421 EKSKSSMATSNSVNT
+421 DKGKSSRTTSNPDNT
-436 DDVTTNHSSN
+436 DDATTNHPLD
-446 FESFLEELHSQLPEI
+446 FERFAKKLHSQLPEI
-461 SDNIGTFDDLV
+461 SDNINSLNDLV
-472 NVIKDLIKNHLNV
+472 EFIKDLIKNHQNA
-485 EKDTSIS
+485 ERDITNSS
-492 FENTEEISI
+492 ENTEETAIS
-501 ANFLKEVG
+501 NFLKEVG
-509 MQPTASQEDA
+509 MHPTASQEDA
-519 IKQIKDALVKVN
+519 VKQIKEAIAKVTK
-531 ELDEI
+531 LDNI
-536 CKQYGTNKA
+536 CKQYGIDNA
-545 KGLVDAIKEHIYKS
+545 EGLLDAIKKHIYKS

-599 KLEEEQKEMTTN
+599 KLEEERKEMTTN
-611 LKEACA
+611 LKEAYT
-617 NEGNS
+617 NVGNS
-622 ESMED
+622 ESTED
-627 SNMNKM
+627 SNMNEM

-644 IATEKANVETLQ
+644 IATEKVNVETLQ
-656 QKVSSKQEIIDS
+656 QEVSAKQEIIKS
-668 NNKTFSNMLS
+668 NHKTFSNMLLG
-678 EMNEVMK
+678 MNEVMK
-685 KDIHDIQASIA
+685 KDIDDIQASIA

-708 PQCDENQSLL
+708 SQCDENQSLL

>member
-1 MKRKITLLILSIV
+1 MKRKITLLILSVV
-14 MGSLAMIAQNILD
+14 MGSLTIIAQNVLD
-27 LSGKNPSLKIKEY
+27 LSGKNPSLKIKD
-40 TIYFKEYN
+40 TIDIKKEH
-48 KNNFII
+48 KNIFII
-54 DAKDSITISKTVFA
+54 DAKDSITISKIVFV
-68 KNGNEAKRAEI
+68 KNGNEAKRVEI
-79 KDGRKLLTKKDSVK
+79 KEGGNLLIKMDSVK
-93 KDISDIIKISPK
+93 NDISKTIKISPK
-105 SILTITWGQ
+105 SILTVTWG
-114 KTWTFK
+114 KNTWTFK
-120 MKGNEMNSSNNKT
+120 MKDNNMNLSRNKT
-133 NQNVK
+133 GENTK
-138 TNEFQDGSNSIW
+138 TKEVQDKPNSILY
-150 DIIIGI
+150 IIIVI
-156 IIGVVISAIGFCWL
+156 IIGVVISVFGFCWF
-170 KKYRKTNSKSKESTQ
+170 KRNKRTSSKSKGGAP
-185 KTTAEDKALT
+185 KATAEAKTSTIEIKDDANITQSEKPSDIQVKVEDENDK
-195 TEVKNEKEN
+195 EDSNNET
-204 ASINQPAKASDVQV
+204 S
-218 EEKNE
+218 
-223 EANKENPNDETWATN
+223 ATD
-238 DINKIENALDE
+238 DINETENELDK
-249 QIATI
+249 QIATV
-254 IKGYEIDIFNEYSN
+254 IKGFEEEFFNDCN
-268 RNSKI
+268 DRNSKN

-278 ILSIYFNLLNDKKHI
+278 ILSIHFNLLNDKKHI

-299 SENADTQQI
+299 NDNSDTQQI
-308 LTKIKELKTV
+308 LIEIKELKV
-318 KTSSES
+318 AKTSSES
-324 NYNRVIA
+324 KNNNIIA
-331 ISDIER
+331 VSKIEH
-337 LIKADEIS
+337 LIKANEIS

-352 TNGEFEAKIKQLLD
+352 TNGDFEVRFKQLLE
-366 KLCKKVKESIDT
+366 KLCKKVQDSIDT
-378 KSVDGRHEAQ
+378 KSADGRYEAQ

-400 DSYFASNTPL
+400 DRYFASNTTL

-416 IKADI
+416 IKVDI
-421 EKSKSSMATSNSVNT
+421 DKGKSSRTTSNPDNT
-436 DDVTTNHSSN
+436 DDATTNHPLD
-446 FESFLEELHSQLPEI
+446 FERFAKKLHSQLPEI
-461 SDNIGTFDDLV
+461 SDNINSLDDLV
-472 NVIKDLIKNHLNV
+472 EFIKDLIKNHQNA
-485 EKDTSIS
+485 ERDITNSS
-492 FENTEEISI
+492 ENTEETAIS
-501 ANFLKEVG
+501 NFLKEVG
-509 MQPTASQEDA
+509 MHPIASQEDA
-519 IKQIKDALVKVN
+519 IKQIKEAIAKVTK
-531 ELDEI
+531 LDNI
-536 CKQYGTNKA
+536 CKQYGIDNA
-545 KGLVDAIKEHIYKS
+545 EGLLDAIKKHIYKS

-599 KLEEEQKEMTTN
+599 KLEEERKEMTTN
-611 LKEACA
+611 LKEAYT
-617 NEGNS
+617 NVGNS
-622 ESMED
+622 ESTED
-627 SNMNKM
+627 SNMNEM

-656 QKVSSKQEIIDS
+656 QEVSAKQEIIKS
-668 NNKTFSNMLS
+668 NHKTFSNMLS
-678 EMNEVMK
+678 GMNEVMK
-685 KDIHDIQASIA
+685 KDIDDIQASIA
-696 GSFIRPCDMTLK
+696 GPFIRPCDMTLK

>member
-1 MKRKITLLILSIV
+1 MKRKITLLILSVV
-14 MGSLAMIAQNILD
+14 MGSLTIIAQNVLD
-27 LSGKNPSLKIKEY
+27 LSGKNPSLKIKD
-40 TIYFKEYN
+40 TIDIKKEH

-54 DAKDSITISKTVFA
+54 DAKDSISISKIVFV
-68 KNGNEAKRAEI
+68 KNGNEAKHVEI
-79 KDGRKLLTKKDSVK
+79 KEGGNLLIKMDSVK
-93 KDISDIIKISPK
+93 NEISKTIKISPK
-105 SILTITWGQ
+105 SILTVTWG
-114 KTWTFK
+114 KNTWTFK
-120 MKGNEMNSSNNKT
+120 MKDNNMKLSRNKT
-133 NQNVK
+133 GENTEIKEV
-138 TNEFQDGSNSIW
+138 QDKPSSILY
-150 DIIIGI
+150 IIIII
-156 IIGVVISAIGFCWL
+156 IIGVVISVFGFCWF
-170 KKYRKTNSKSKESTQ
+170 KRNKRTSSKSKGGAP
-185 KTTAEDKALT
+185 KATAEAKTSTIEIKDDANITQSAKPSDIQVKVEDENDK
-195 TEVKNEKEN
+195 EDSNNET
-204 ASINQPAKASDVQV
+204 SDT
-218 EEKNE
+218 
-223 EANKENPNDETWATN
+223 D
-238 DINKIENALDE
+238 DINETENELDE
-249 QIATI
+249 QIATV
-254 IKGYEIDIFNEYSN
+254 IKGFEEEFFNDCN
-268 RNSKI
+268 DRNSKI

-278 ILSIYFNLLNDKKHI
+278 ILSIYFNLLNDIKRI

-299 SENADTQQI
+299 NDNSDTQQI
-308 LTKIKELKTV
+308 LIEIKELKVV

-324 NYNRVIA
+324 NNNNIIA
-331 ISDIER
+331 VSKIEH
-337 LIKADEIS
+337 LIKANEIS

-352 TNGEFEAKIKQLLD
+352 TNGDFDVRFKQLLE
-366 KLCKKVKESIDT
+366 KLCKKIQDSIDT
-378 KSVDGRHEAQ
+378 KSADGRYAAQ

-400 DSYFASNTPL
+400 DRYFASNTTL

-416 IKADI
+416 IKDDI
-421 EKSKSSMATSNSVNT
+421 EKSKSSKTTSNPDNT
-436 DDVTTNHSSN
+436 DDATINHPLD
-446 FESFLEELHSQLPEI
+446 FERFVKRLHSQLPEI
-461 SDNIGTFDDLV
+461 SDNINSLDNLV
-472 NVIKDLIKNHLNV
+472 EVIKDLIKNHQNA
-485 EKDTSIS
+485 EMDITNSS
-492 FENTEEISI
+492 ENTEETAIS
-501 ANFLKEVG
+501 NFLKEVD
-509 MQPTASQEDA
+509 MPPTASQEDA
-519 IKQIKDALVKVN
+519 IKQIKEAIAKVTK
-531 ELDEI
+531 LDNI
-536 CKQYGTNKA
+536 CKQYGIDNA
-545 KGLVDAIKEHIYKS
+545 EGLLDAIKIHIYKS

-599 KLEEEQKEMTTN
+599 KLEEERKEMTTN
-611 LKEACA
+611 LKEACT
-617 NEGNS
+617 NVGNS
-622 ESMED
+622 ESIED
-627 SNMNKM
+627 SNMNEM

-656 QKVSSKQEIIDS
+656 QEVSAKLEIINS
-668 NNKTFSNMLS
+668 NNNTFSNMLS
-678 EMNEVMK
+678 GMNEVMK
-685 KDIHDIQASIA
+685 KDIDDIQASIV

-801 ANRFGLQLIVP
+801 ANQFGLQLIVP

-819 SDGEYK
+819 SDGEYR

-835 ENLCPGVANYVL
+835 ENLCPGVANFVL

>member
-1 MKRKITLLILSIV
+1 MKRKITLLILSVV
-14 MGSLAMIAQNILD
+14 MGSLTIIAQNVLD
-27 LSGKNPSLKIKEY
+27 LSGKNPSLKIKNN
-40 TIYFKEYN
+40 TIDIKKEP
-48 KNNFII
+48 KNIFII
-54 DAKDSITISKTVFA
+54 DAKDSITISKIVFV
-68 KNGNEAKRAEI
+68 KNGNEAKRVEI
-79 KDGRKLLTKKDSVK
+79 KEGGNLLIKKDSVK
-93 KDISDIIKISPK
+93 NDISQIIKISPK
-105 SILTITWGQ
+105 SILTVTWG
-114 KTWTFK
+114 KNTWTFK
-120 MKGNEMNSSNNKT
+120 MKDNNMELSRNKT
-133 NQNVK
+133 GENTK
-138 TNEFQDGSNSIW
+138 TKEVQDKPNSILY
-150 DIIIGI
+150 IIIVI
-156 IIGVVISAIGFCWL
+156 IIGVVISVFGFCWF
-170 KKYRKTNSKSKESTQ
+170 KRNRRTSSKSKGGAS
-185 KTTAEDKALT
+185 KATAEAKT
-195 TEVKNEKEN
+195 STKEVKDDAKITQSAKPSDIQVKVEDENDKEDSNNET
-204 ASINQPAKASDVQV
+204 S
-218 EEKNE
+218 
-223 EANKENPNDETWATN
+223 ATD
-238 DINKIENALDE
+238 DINETENELDK
-249 QIATI
+249 QIAI
-254 IKGYEIDIFNEYSN
+254 VIKGFEEEFFNDCN
-268 RNSKI
+268 DRNSKI

-278 ILSIYFNLLNDKKHI
+278 ILSIHFNLLNDKKRI

-299 SENADTQQI
+299 NDNSDTQQI
-308 LTKIKELKTV
+308 LIEIKELKV
-318 KTSSES
+318 AKTSSES
-324 NYNRVIA
+324 KNNNIIA
-331 ISDIER
+331 VSKIEH
-337 LIKADEIS
+337 LIKANEIS

-352 TNGEFEAKIKQLLD
+352 TNGDFDVRFKQLLE
-366 KLCKKVKESIDT
+366 KLCKKVQDSIDT
-378 KSVDGRHEAQ
+378 KSADGRYEAQ

-400 DSYFASNTPL
+400 DRYFASNTTL

-416 IKADI
+416 IKVDI
-421 EKSKSSMATSNSVNT
+421 DKGKSSRTTSNPDNT
-436 DDVTTNHSSN
+436 DDATTNHPLD
-446 FESFLEELHSQLPEI
+446 FERFAKKLHSQLPEI
-461 SDNIGTFDDLV
+461 SDNINSLDDLV
-472 NVIKDLIKNHLNV
+472 EFIKDLIKNHQNA
-485 EKDTSIS
+485 ERDITNSS
-492 FENTEEISI
+492 ENTAETAIS
-501 ANFLKEVG
+501 NFLKEVG
-509 MQPTASQEDA
+509 MHPTASQEDA
-519 IKQIKDALVKVN
+519 IKQIKEAIAKVTK
-531 ELDEI
+531 LDNI
-536 CKQYGTNKA
+536 CKQYGIDNA
-545 KGLVDAIKEHIYKS
+545 EGLLDAIKKHIYKS

-599 KLEEEQKEMTTN
+599 KLEEERKEMTTN
-611 LKEACA
+611 LKEAYT
-617 NEGNS
+617 NVGNS
-622 ESMED
+622 ESTED
-627 SNMNKM
+627 SNMNEM

-644 IATEKANVETLQ
+644 IATEKVNVETLQ
-656 QKVSSKQEIIDS
+656 QEVSAKQEIIKS
-668 NNKTFSNMLS
+668 NHKTFSNMLLG
-678 EMNEVMK
+678 MNEVMK
-685 KDIHDIQASIA
+685 KDIDDIQASIA

-708 PQCDENQSLL
+708 SQCDENQSLL

>member
-1 MKRKITLLILSIV
+1 MKRKITLLILSVV
-14 MGSLAMIAQNILD
+14 MGSLTIIAQNVLD
-27 LSGKNPSLKIKEY
+27 LSGKNPSLKIKD
-40 TIYFKEYN
+40 TIDIKKEH
-48 KNNFII
+48 KNIFII
-54 DAKDSITISKTVFA
+54 DAKDSITISKIVFV
-68 KNGNEAKRAEI
+68 KNGNEAKRVEI
-79 KDGRKLLTKKDSVK
+79 KEGGNLLIKMDSVK
-93 KDISDIIKISPK
+93 NDISKTIKISPK
-105 SILTITWGQ
+105 SILTVTWG
-114 KTWTFK
+114 KNTWTFK
-120 MKGNEMNSSNNKT
+120 MKDNNMNLSRNKT
-133 NQNVK
+133 GENTK
-138 TNEFQDGSNSIW
+138 TKEVQDKPNSILY
-150 DIIIGI
+150 IIIVI
-156 IIGVVISAIGFCWL
+156 IIGVVISVFGFCWF
-170 KKYRKTNSKSKESTQ
+170 KRNKRTSSKSKGGAP
-185 KTTAEDKALT
+185 KATAEAKTSTIEIKDDTNITQSEKPSDIQVKVEDENDK
-195 TEVKNEKEN
+195 EDSNNET
-204 ASINQPAKASDVQV
+204 S
-218 EEKNE
+218 
-223 EANKENPNDETWATN
+223 ATD
-238 DINKIENALDE
+238 DINETENELDK
-249 QIATI
+249 QIATV
-254 IKGYEIDIFNEYSN
+254 IKEFEEEFFNDCN
-268 RNSKI
+268 DRNSKI

-278 ILSIYFNLLNDKKHI
+278 ILSIHFNLLNDKKHI

-299 SENADTQQI
+299 NDNSDTQQI
-308 LTKIKELKTV
+308 LIEIKELKV
-318 KTSSES
+318 AKTSSES
-324 NYNRVIA
+324 KNNNIIA
-331 ISDIER
+331 VSKIEH
-337 LIKADEIS
+337 LIKANEIS

-352 TNGEFEAKIKQLLD
+352 TNGDFEVRFKQLLE
-366 KLCKKVKESIDT
+366 KLCKKVQDSIDT
-378 KSVDGRHEAQ
+378 KSADGRYEAQ

-400 DSYFASNTPL
+400 DRYFASNTTL

-416 IKADI
+416 IKVDI
-421 EKSKSSMATSNSVNT
+421 DKGKSSRTTSNPDNT
-436 DDVTTNHSSN
+436 DDATTNHPLD
-446 FESFLEELHSQLPEI
+446 FERFAKKLHSQLPEI
-461 SDNIGTFDDLV
+461 SDNINSLDDLV
-472 NVIKDLIKNHLNV
+472 EFIKDLIKNHQNA
-485 EKDTSIS
+485 ERDITNSS
-492 FENTEEISI
+492 ENTEETAIS
-501 ANFLKEVG
+501 NFLKEVG
-509 MQPTASQEDA
+509 MHPTASQEDA
-519 IKQIKDALVKVN
+519 IKQIKEAIAKVTK
-531 ELDEI
+531 LDNI
-536 CKQYGTNKA
+536 CKQYGIDNA
-545 KGLVDAIKEHIYKS
+545 EGLLDAIKKHIYKS

-599 KLEEEQKEMTTN
+599 KLEEERKEMTTN
-611 LKEACA
+611 LKEAYT
-617 NEGNS
+617 NVGNS
-622 ESMED
+622 ESTED
-627 SNMNKM
+627 SNMNEM

-644 IATEKANVETLQ
+644 IATEKANVEILQ
-656 QKVSSKQEIIDS
+656 QEVSAKQEIIKS
-668 NNKTFSNMLS
+668 NHKTFSNMLS
-678 EMNEVMK
+678 GMNEVMK
-685 KDIHDIQASIA
+685 KDIDDIQASIA
-696 GSFIRPCDMTLK
+696 GPFIRPCDMTLK

-869 YKVKQKAMVIVAQ
+869 YNVKQKAMVIVAQ

>member
-1 MKRKITLLILSIV
+1 MKRKITLLILSVV
-14 MGSLAMIAQNILD
+14 MGSLTIIAQNVLD
-27 LSGKNPSLKIKEY
+27 LSGKNPSLKIKD
-40 TIYFKEYN
+40 TIDIKKEH
-48 KNNFII
+48 KNIFII
-54 DAKDSITISKTVFA
+54 DAKDSITISKIIFV
-68 KNGNEAKRAEI
+68 KNGNEAKRVEI
-79 KDGRKLLTKKDSVK
+79 KEGGNLLIKMDSVK
-93 KDISDIIKISPK
+93 NDISKTIKISPK
-105 SILTITWGQ
+105 SILTVTWG
-114 KTWTFK
+114 KNTWTFK
-120 MKGNEMNSSNNKT
+120 MKDNNMKLNRNKT
-133 NQNVK
+133 GENTK
-138 TNEFQDGSNSIW
+138 TKEVQDKPNSILYTM
-150 DIIIGI
+150 IVI
-156 IIGVVISAIGFCWL
+156 IIGVVISIFGFCWF
-170 KKYRKTNSKSKESTQ
+170 KRNKRTSSKSKGGAP
-185 KTTAEDKALT
+185 KATAEAKTSTIEIKDDANITQSAKPSDIQVKVEDENDK
-195 TEVKNEKEN
+195 EDSNNET
-204 ASINQPAKASDVQV
+204 S
-218 EEKNE
+218 
-223 EANKENPNDETWATN
+223 ATD
-238 DINKIENALDE
+238 DINETENELDK
-249 QIATI
+249 QIATV
-254 IKGYEIDIFNEYSN
+254 IKGFEEEFFNDCN
-268 RNSKI
+268 DRNSKI

-278 ILSIYFNLLNDKKHI
+278 ILSIHFNLLNDKKRI

-299 SENADTQQI
+299 NDNSDTQQI
-308 LTKIKELKTV
+308 LIEIKELKV
-318 KTSSES
+318 AKTSSES
-324 NYNRVIA
+324 NNIVA
-331 ISDIER
+331 VSKIEH
-337 LIKADEIS
+337 LIKANEIS

-352 TNGEFEAKIKQLLD
+352 TNGDFDVRFKQLLE
-366 KLCKKVKESIDT
+366 KLCKKVQDSIDT
-378 KSVDGRHEAQ
+378 KSADGRYAAQ

-400 DSYFASNTPL
+400 DRYFASNTTL

-416 IKADI
+416 IKVDI
-421 EKSKSSMATSNSVNT
+421 EKGKSSRTTSNPDNT
-436 DDVTTNHSSN
+436 DDATTNHPLD
-446 FESFLEELHSQLPEI
+446 FERFAKELHSQLPEI
-461 SDNIGTFDDLV
+461 SDNINSLDDLV
-472 NVIKDLIKNHLNV
+472 EFIKDLIKNHQNA
-485 EKDTSIS
+485 ERDFTNSS
-492 FENTEEISI
+492 ENTEETAIS
-501 ANFLKEVG
+501 NFLKEVG
-509 MQPTASQEDA
+509 MHPTASQEDA
-519 IKQIKDALVKVN
+519 IKQIKEAIAKVTK
-531 ELDEI
+531 LDNI
-536 CKQYGTNKA
+536 CKQYGIDNA
-545 KGLVDAIKEHIYKS
+545 EGLLDAIKKHIYKS

-599 KLEEEQKEMTTN
+599 KLEDERKEMTTN
-611 LKEACA
+611 LKEAYTKV
-617 NEGNS
+617 GNS
-622 ESMED
+622 ESTED
-627 SNMNKM
+627 SNMNEM

-656 QKVSSKQEIIDS
+656 QEVSAKQEIIKS
-668 NNKTFSNMLS
+668 NHKTFNNMLS
-678 EMNEVMK
+678 GMNEVMK
-685 KDIHDIQASIA
+685 KDIDDIQASIA

-729 QATEAIGNYAELY
+729 QATEAIGNYTELY

-869 YKVKQKAMVIVAQ
+869 YEVKQKAMVIVAQ

>member
-1 MKRKITLLILSIV
+1 
-14 MGSLAMIAQNILD
+14 MGSLTIIAQNVLD
-27 LSGKNPSLKIKEY
+27 LSGKNPSLKIKDN
-40 TIYFKEYN
+40 TIDIKKEP
-48 KNNFII
+48 KNIFII
-54 DAKDSITISKTVFA
+54 DAKDSITISKIVFV
-68 KNGNEAKRAEI
+68 KNGNEAKRVEI
-79 KDGRKLLTKKDSVK
+79 KEGGNLLIKKDSVK
-93 KDISDIIKISPK
+93 NDISQIIKISPK
-105 SILTITWGQ
+105 SILTVTCG
-114 KTWTFK
+114 KNTWTFK
-120 MKGNEMNSSNNKT
+120 MKDNNMELSRNKT
-133 NQNVK
+133 GENTK
-138 TNEFQDGSNSIW
+138 TKEVQDKPNSILY
-150 DIIIGI
+150 IIIVI
-156 IIGVVISAIGFCWL
+156 IIGVVISVFGFCWF
-170 KKYRKTNSKSKESTQ
+170 KRNKRTSSKSKGGAS
-185 KTTAEDKALT
+185 KATAEAKT
-195 TEVKNEKEN
+195 STKEVKDDAKITQSAKPSDIQVKVEDENDKEDSNNET
-204 ASINQPAKASDVQV
+204 S
-218 EEKNE
+218 
-223 EANKENPNDETWATN
+223 ATD
-238 DINKIENALDE
+238 DINETENELDK
-249 QIATI
+249 QIAI
-254 IKGYEIDIFNEYSN
+254 VIKGFEEEFFNDCN
-268 RNSKI
+268 DRNSKI

-278 ILSIYFNLLNDKKHI
+278 ILSIHFNLLNDKKRI

-299 SENADTQQI
+299 NDNSDTQQI
-308 LTKIKELKTV
+308 LIEIKELKV
-318 KTSSES
+318 AKTSSES
-324 NYNRVIA
+324 KNNNIIA
-331 ISDIER
+331 VSKIEH
-337 LIKADEIS
+337 LIKANEIS

-352 TNGEFEAKIKQLLD
+352 TNGDFDVRFKQLLE
-366 KLCKKVKESIDT
+366 KLCKKVQDSIDT
-378 KSVDGRHEAQ
+378 KSADGRYEAQ

-400 DSYFASNTPL
+400 DRYFASNTTL

-416 IKADI
+416 IKVDI
-421 EKSKSSMATSNSVNT
+421 DKGKSSRTTSNPDNT
-436 DDVTTNHSSN
+436 DDATTNHPLD
-446 FESFLEELHSQLPEI
+446 FERFAKKLHSQLPEI
-461 SDNIGTFDDLV
+461 SDNINSLDDLV
-472 NVIKDLIKNHLNV
+472 EFIKDLIKNHQNA
-485 EKDTSIS
+485 ERDITNSS
-492 FENTEEISI
+492 ENTAETAIS
-501 ANFLKEVG
+501 NFLKEVG
-509 MQPTASQEDA
+509 MHPIASQEDA
-519 IKQIKDALVKVN
+519 IKQIKEAIAKVTK
-531 ELDEI
+531 LDNI
-536 CKQYGTNKA
+536 CKQYGIDNA
-545 KGLVDAIKEHIYKS
+545 EGLLDAIKKHIYKS

-599 KLEEEQKEMTTN
+599 KLEEERKEMTTN
-611 LKEACA
+611 LKEAYT
-617 NEGNS
+617 NVGNS
-622 ESMED
+622 ESTED
-627 SNMNKM
+627 SNMNEM

-656 QKVSSKQEIIDS
+656 QEVSAKQEIIKS
-668 NNKTFSNMLS
+668 NHKTFSNMLS
-678 EMNEVMK
+678 GMNEVMK
-685 KDIHDIQASIA
+685 KDIDDIQASIA
-696 GSFIRPCDMTLK
+696 GPFIRPCDMTLK

-776 DQARE
+776 DKARE

>member
-1 MKRKITLLILSIV
+1 MKRKITLLILSVV
-14 MGSLAMIAQNILD
+14 MGSLTIIAQNVLD
-27 LSGKNPSLKIKEY
+27 LSGKNPSLKIKD
-40 TIYFKEYN
+40 TIDIKKEH
-48 KNNFII
+48 NNIFII
-54 DAKDSITISKTVFA
+54 DAKDSITISKIVFV
-68 KNGNEAKRAEI
+68 KNGNEAKRVEI
-79 KDGRKLLTKKDSVK
+79 KEGGNLLIKMDSVK
-93 KDISDIIKISPK
+93 NDISKTIKISPK
-105 SILTITWGQ
+105 SILTVTWG
-114 KTWTFK
+114 KNTWTFK
-120 MKGNEMNSSNNKT
+120 MKDNNMELIRNKT
-133 NQNVK
+133 GENTK
-138 TNEFQDGSNSIW
+138 TKEVQDKSNSILY
-150 DIIIGI
+150 IIIVI
-156 IIGVVISAIGFCWL
+156 IIGVVISVFGFCWF
-170 KKYRKTNSKSKESTQ
+170 KRNKRTSSKSKGGAS
-185 KTTAEDKALT
+185 KVTAEAKT
-195 TEVKNEKEN
+195 STKEVKDDAKITQSAKPSDIQVKVEDENDKEDSNNET
-204 ASINQPAKASDVQV
+204 S
-218 EEKNE
+218 
-223 EANKENPNDETWATN
+223 ATD
-238 DINKIENALDE
+238 DINETENELDK
-249 QIATI
+249 QIATV
-254 IKGYEIDIFNEYSN
+254 IKGFEEEFFNDCN
-268 RNSKI
+268 DRNSKI

-278 ILSIYFNLLNDKKHI
+278 ILSIHFNLLNDKKHI

-299 SENADTQQI
+299 NDNSDTQQI
-308 LTKIKELKTV
+308 LIEIKELKV
-318 KTSSES
+318 AKTSSES
-324 NYNRVIA
+324 KNNNIIA
-331 ISDIER
+331 VSKIEH
-337 LIKADEIS
+337 LIKANEIS

-352 TNGEFEAKIKQLLD
+352 TNGDFDVRFKQLLE
-366 KLCKKVKESIDT
+366 KLCKKVQDSIDT
-378 KSVDGRHEAQ
+378 KSADGRYEAQ

-400 DSYFASNTPL
+400 DRYFASNTTL

-416 IKADI
+416 IKVDI
-421 EKSKSSMATSNSVNT
+421 DKGKSSRTTSNPDNT
-436 DDVTTNHSSN
+436 DDATTNHPLD
-446 FESFLEELHSQLPEI
+446 FERFAKKLHSQLPEI
-461 SDNIGTFDDLV
+461 SDNINSLDDLV
-472 NVIKDLIKNHLNV
+472 EFIKDLIKNHQNA
-485 EKDTSIS
+485 ERNITNSS
-492 FENTEEISI
+492 ENTEETAIS
-501 ANFLKEVG
+501 NFLKEVG
-509 MQPTASQEDA
+509 MHPTASQEDA
-519 IKQIKDALVKVN
+519 IKQIKEAIAKVTK
-531 ELDEI
+531 LDNI
-536 CKQYGTNKA
+536 CKQYGIDNA
-545 KGLVDAIKEHIYKS
+545 EGLLDAIKKHIYKS

-599 KLEEEQKEMTTN
+599 KLEEERKEMTTN
-611 LKEACA
+611 LKEAYT
-617 NEGNS
+617 NVGNS
-622 ESMED
+622 ESTED
-627 SNMNKM
+627 SNMNEM

-656 QKVSSKQEIIDS
+656 QEVSAKQEIIKS
-668 NNKTFSNMLS
+668 NHKTFSNMLS
-678 EMNEVMK
+678 GMNEVMK
-685 KDIHDIQASIA
+685 KDIDDIQASIA

-708 PQCDENQSLL
+708 SQCDENQSLL

>member
-1 MKRKITLLILSIV
+1 MKRKITLLILSVV
-14 MGSLAMIAQNILD
+14 MGSLTIIAQNVLD
-27 LSGKNPSLKIKEY
+27 LSSKNPSLKIKD
-40 TIYFKEYN
+40 TIDIKKEH
-48 KNNFII
+48 KNIFII
-54 DAKDSITISKTVFA
+54 DAKDSITISKIVFV
-68 KNGNEAKRAEI
+68 KNGNEAKRVEI
-79 KDGRKLLTKKDSVK
+79 KEGGNLLIKMDSVK
-93 KDISDIIKISPK
+93 NDISKTIKISPK
-105 SILTITWGQ
+105 SILTVTWG
-114 KTWTFK
+114 KNTWTFK
-120 MKGNEMNSSNNKT
+120 MKDNNMKLSRNKT
-133 NQNVK
+133 GENTK
-138 TNEFQDGSNSIW
+138 TKEVQDKPNSILY
-150 DIIIGI
+150 IIIVI
-156 IIGVVISAIGFCWL
+156 IIGVVISVFGFCWF
-170 KKYRKTNSKSKESTQ
+170 KRNKRTSSKSKGGAP
-185 KTTAEDKALT
+185 KATAEAKTSTIEIKDDANITQSAKPSDIQVKVEDENDKEDSNNETST
-195 TEVKNEKEN
+195 T
-204 ASINQPAKASDVQV
+204 D
-218 EEKNE
+218 
-223 EANKENPNDETWATN
+223 
-238 DINKIENALDE
+238 DINETENELDK
-249 QIATI
+249 QIATV
-254 IKGYEIDIFNEYSN
+254 IKGFEEEFFNDCNN

-278 ILSIYFNLLNDKKHI
+278 ILLTYSNLLNDIKSI

-299 SENADTQQI
+299 NDNSDTQQI
-308 LTKIKELKTV
+308 LIKIKELKV
-318 KTSSES
+318 AKISPES
-324 NYNRVIA
+324 KNNNIIA
-331 ISDIER
+331 VSKIEH
-337 LIKADEIS
+337 LIKANDIS

-352 TNGEFEAKIKQLLD
+352 KNGDFDVRFKQLLE
-366 KLCKKVKESIDT
+366 KLCKKVQDSIDT
-378 KSVDGRHEAQ
+378 KSADGRYAAQ

-400 DSYFASNTPL
+400 DRYFAPNTTL

-416 IKADI
+416 IKVDI
-421 EKSKSSMATSNSVNT
+421 EKGKSSRTTSNPDNT
-436 DDVTTNHSSN
+436 DDATTNHPLD
-446 FESFLEELHSQLPEI
+446 FERFAKRLHSQLPEI
-461 SDNIGTFDDLV
+461 PDNINSLDDLV
-472 NVIKDLIKNHLNV
+472 EFIKDLIKNHQNA
-485 EKDTSIS
+485 ERDITNSS
-492 FENTEEISI
+492 ENTEETAIS
-501 ANFLKEVG
+501 NFLKEVG
-509 MQPTASQEDA
+509 MHPTASQEDA
-519 IKQIKDALVKVN
+519 IKQIKEAIAKVTK
-531 ELDEI
+531 LDNI
-536 CKQYGTNKA
+536 YKQYGIDNA
-545 KGLVDAIKEHIYKS
+545 EGLLDAIKIHIYKS

-567 NETKEIIASCHTT
+567 NETKEIIAGCHTT

-599 KLEEEQKEMTTN
+599 KLEKERKEMTTN
-611 LKEACA
+611 LKEACT
-617 NEGNS
+617 NVGNS
-622 ESMED
+622 ESIED
-627 SNMNKM
+627 SNMNEM

-656 QKVSSKQEIIDS
+656 QEVSAKLEIINS
-668 NNKTFSNMLS
+668 NNNTFSNMLS
-678 EMNEVMK
+678 GMNEVMK
-685 KDIHDIQASIA
+685 KDIDDIQASIA

-729 QATEAIGNYAELY
+729 QATETIGNYAELY
-742 HKVQDIIEEDI
+742 NKVQDIIEEDI

-819 SDGEYK
+819 NDGEYK

>member
-1 MKRKITLLILSIV
+1 MKRKITLLILSVV
-14 MGSLAMIAQNILD
+14 MGSLTIIAQNVLD
-27 LSGKNPSLKIKEY
+27 LSGKNPSLKIKD
-40 TIYFKEYN
+40 TIDIKKEH
-48 KNNFII
+48 KNIFII
-54 DAKDSITISKTVFA
+54 DAKDSITISKIIFV
-68 KNGNEAKRAEI
+68 KNGNEAKRVEI
-79 KDGRKLLTKKDSVK
+79 KEGGNLLIKMDSVK
-93 KDISDIIKISPK
+93 NDISKTIKISPK
-105 SILTITWGQ
+105 SILTVTWG
-114 KTWTFK
+114 KNTWTFK
-120 MKGNEMNSSNNKT
+120 MKDNNMKLSRNKT
-133 NQNVK
+133 GENTK
-138 TNEFQDGSNSIW
+138 TKEVQDKPNSILYTM
-150 DIIIGI
+150 IVI
-156 IIGVVISAIGFCWL
+156 IIGVVISIFGFCWF
-170 KKYRKTNSKSKESTQ
+170 KRNKSTSSKSKGGAP
-185 KTTAEDKALT
+185 KATAEAKTSTIEIKDDANITQSAKPSDIQVKVEDENDK
-195 TEVKNEKEN
+195 EDSNNET
-204 ASINQPAKASDVQV
+204 S
-218 EEKNE
+218 
-223 EANKENPNDETWATN
+223 ATD
-238 DINKIENALDE
+238 DINETENELDK
-249 QIATI
+249 QIATV
-254 IKGYEIDIFNEYSN
+254 IKGFEEEFFNDCN
-268 RNSKI
+268 DRNSKI

-278 ILSIYFNLLNDKKHI
+278 ILSIHFNLLNDKKRI

-299 SENADTQQI
+299 NDNSDTQQI
-308 LTKIKELKTV
+308 LIEIKELKVT

-324 NYNRVIA
+324 NNNIVA
-331 ISDIER
+331 VSKIEH
-337 LIKADEIS
+337 LIKANEIS

-352 TNGEFEAKIKQLLD
+352 TNGDFDVRFKQLLE
-366 KLCKKVKESIDT
+366 KLCKKVQDSIDT
-378 KSVDGRHEAQ
+378 KSADGRYAAQ

-400 DSYFASNTPL
+400 DRYFASNTTL

-416 IKADI
+416 IKVDI
-421 EKSKSSMATSNSVNT
+421 EKGKSSRTTSNPDNT
-436 DDVTTNHSSN
+436 DDATTNHPLD
-446 FESFLEELHSQLPEI
+446 FERFAKELHSQLPEI
-461 SDNIGTFDDLV
+461 SDNINSLDDLV
-472 NVIKDLIKNHLNV
+472 EFIKDLIKNHQNA
-485 EKDTSIS
+485 ERDFTNSS
-492 FENTEEISI
+492 ENTEETDIS
-501 ANFLKEVG
+501 NFLKEVG
-509 MQPTASQEDA
+509 MHPTASQEDA
-519 IKQIKDALVKVN
+519 IKQIKEAIAKVTK
-531 ELDEI
+531 LDNI
-536 CKQYGTNKA
+536 CKQYGIDNA
-545 KGLVDAIKEHIYKS
+545 EGLLDAIKKHIYKS

-599 KLEEEQKEMTTN
+599 KLEDERKEMTTN
-611 LKEACA
+611 LKEAYTKV
-617 NEGNS
+617 GNS
-622 ESMED
+622 ESTED
-627 SNMNKM
+627 SNMNEM

-656 QKVSSKQEIIDS
+656 QEVSAKQEIIKS
-668 NNKTFSNMLS
+668 NHKTFNNMLS
-678 EMNEVMK
+678 GMNEVMK
-685 KDIHDIQASIA
+685 KDIDDIQASIA

-729 QATEAIGNYAELY
+729 QATEAIGNYTELY

-869 YKVKQKAMVIVAQ
+869 YEVKQKAMVIVAQ

>member
-1 MKRKITLLILSIV
+1 MKRKITLLILSVV
-14 MGSLAMIAQNILD
+14 MGSLTIIAQNVLD
-27 LSGKNPSLKIKEY
+27 LSGKNPSLKIKDN
-40 TIYFKEYN
+40 TIDIKKEP
-48 KNNFII
+48 KNIFII
-54 DAKDSITISKTVFA
+54 DAKDSITISKIVFV
-68 KNGNEAKRAEI
+68 KNGNEAKHVEI
-79 KDGRKLLTKKDSVK
+79 KEGGNLLIKMDSVK
-93 KDISDIIKISPK
+93 NDISKTIKISPK
-105 SILTITWGQ
+105 SILTVTWG
-114 KTWTFK
+114 KNTWTFK
-120 MKGNEMNSSNNKT
+120 MKDNKMELSRNKT
-133 NQNVK
+133 GENTK
-138 TNEFQDGSNSIW
+138 TKEVQDKPNSILY
-150 DIIIGI
+150 IIIVI
-156 IIGVVISAIGFCWL
+156 IIGVVISVFGFCWF
-170 KKYRKTNSKSKESTQ
+170 KRNKRTSSKSKGGAS
-185 KTTAEDKALT
+185 KATAEAKT
-195 TEVKNEKEN
+195 STKEVKDDAKITQSAKPSDIQVKVEDEN
-204 ASINQPAKASDVQV
+204 
-218 EEKNE
+218 
-223 EANKENPNDETWATN
+223 NKEDSNNETSATD
-238 DINKIENALDE
+238 DINETENELDK
-249 QIATI
+249 QIATV
-254 IKGYEIDIFNEYSN
+254 IKGFEEEFFNDCN
-268 RNSKI
+268 DRNSKI

-278 ILSIYFNLLNDKKHI
+278 ILSIHFNLLNDKKHI

-299 SENADTQQI
+299 NDNSDTQQI
-308 LTKIKELKTV
+308 LIEIKELKV
-318 KTSSES
+318 AKTSSES
-324 NYNRVIA
+324 KNNNIIA
-331 ISDIER
+331 VSKIEH
-337 LIKADEIS
+337 LIKANEIS

-352 TNGEFEAKIKQLLD
+352 TNGDFDVRFKQLLE
-366 KLCKKVKESIDT
+366 KLCKKVQDSIDT
-378 KSVDGRHEAQ
+378 KSADGRYEAQ

-400 DSYFASNTPL
+400 DRYFASNTTL

-416 IKADI
+416 IKVDI
-421 EKSKSSMATSNSVNT
+421 DKGKSSRTTSNPDNT
-436 DDVTTNHSSN
+436 DDATTNHPLD
-446 FESFLEELHSQLPEI
+446 FERFAKKLHSQLPEI
-461 SDNIGTFDDLV
+461 SDNINSLDDLV
-472 NVIKDLIKNHLNV
+472 EFIKDLIKNHQNA
-485 EKDTSIS
+485 ERDITNSS
-492 FENTEEISI
+492 ENTAETAIS
-501 ANFLKEVG
+501 NFLKEVG
-509 MQPTASQEDA
+509 MHPIASQEDA
-519 IKQIKDALVKVN
+519 IKQIKEAIAKVTK
-531 ELDEI
+531 LDNI
-536 CKQYGTNKA
+536 CKQYGIDNA
-545 KGLVDAIKEHIYKS
+545 EGLLDAIKKHIYKS

-599 KLEEEQKEMTTN
+599 KLEEERKEMTTN
-611 LKEACA
+611 LKEAYT
-617 NEGNS
+617 NVGNS
-622 ESMED
+622 ESTED
-627 SNMNKM
+627 SNMNEM

-656 QKVSSKQEIIDS
+656 QEVSAKQEIIKS
-668 NNKTFSNMLS
+668 NHKTFSNMLS
-678 EMNEVMK
+678 GMNEVMK
-685 KDIHDIQASIA
+685 KDIDDIQASIA
-696 GSFIRPCDMTLK
+696 GPFIRPCDMTLK

>member
-1 MKRKITLLILSIV
+1 MKRKITLLILSVV
-14 MGSLAMIAQNILD
+14 MGSLTIIAQNVLD
-27 LSGKNPSLKIKEY
+27 LSGKNPSLKIKD
-40 TIYFKEYN
+40 TIDIKKEH
-48 KNNFII
+48 NNIFII
-54 DAKDSITISKTVFA
+54 DAKDSITISKIVFV
-68 KNGNEAKRAEI
+68 KNGNEAKRVEI
-79 KDGRKLLTKKDSVK
+79 KEGGNLLIKMDSVK
-93 KDISDIIKISPK
+93 NDISKTIKISPK
-105 SILTITWGQ
+105 SILTVTWG
-114 KTWTFK
+114 KNTWTFK
-120 MKGNEMNSSNNKT
+120 MKDNKMELSRNKT
-133 NQNVK
+133 GENTK
-138 TNEFQDGSNSIW
+138 TKEVQDKPNSILY
-150 DIIIGI
+150 IIIVI
-156 IIGVVISAIGFCWL
+156 IIGVVISVFGFCWF
-170 KKYRKTNSKSKESTQ
+170 KRNKRTSSKSKGGAP
-185 KTTAEDKALT
+185 KATAEAKTSTIEIKDDANITQSTKPSDIQ
-195 TEVKNEKEN
+195 VKVEDEN
-204 ASINQPAKASDVQV
+204 
-218 EEKNE
+218 
-223 EANKENPNDETWATN
+223 NKEDSNNETSATD
-238 DINKIENALDE
+238 DINETENELDK
-249 QIATI
+249 QIATV
-254 IKGYEIDIFNEYSN
+254 IKGFEEEFFNDCN
-268 RNSKI
+268 DRNSKI

-278 ILSIYFNLLNDKKHI
+278 ILSIHFNLLNDKKHI

-299 SENADTQQI
+299 NDNSDTQQI
-308 LTKIKELKTV
+308 LIEIKELKV
-318 KTSSES
+318 AKTSSES
-324 NYNRVIA
+324 KNNNIIA
-331 ISDIER
+331 VSKIEH
-337 LIKADEIS
+337 LIKANEIS

-352 TNGEFEAKIKQLLD
+352 TNGDFDVRFKQLLE
-366 KLCKKVKESIDT
+366 KLCKKVQDSIDT
-378 KSVDGRHEAQ
+378 KSADGRYEAQ

-400 DSYFASNTPL
+400 DRYFASNTTL

-416 IKADI
+416 IKVDI
-421 EKSKSSMATSNSVNT
+421 DKGKSSRTTSNPDNT
-436 DDVTTNHSSN
+436 DDATTNHPLD
-446 FESFLEELHSQLPEI
+446 FERFAKKLHSQLPEI
-461 SDNIGTFDDLV
+461 SDNINSLDDLV
-472 NVIKDLIKNHLNV
+472 EFIKDLIKNHQNA
-485 EKDTSIS
+485 ERNITNSS
-492 FENTEEISI
+492 ENTEETAIS
-501 ANFLKEVG
+501 NFLKEVG
-509 MQPTASQEDA
+509 MHPTASQEDA
-519 IKQIKDALVKVN
+519 IKQIKEAIAKVTK
-531 ELDEI
+531 LDNI
-536 CKQYGTNKA
+536 CKQYGIDNA
-545 KGLVDAIKEHIYKS
+545 EGLLDAIKKHIYKS

-599 KLEEEQKEMTTN
+599 KLEEERKEMTTN
-611 LKEACA
+611 LKEAYT
-617 NEGNS
+617 NVGNS
-622 ESMED
+622 ESTED
-627 SNMNKM
+627 SNMNEM

-656 QKVSSKQEIIDS
+656 QEVSAKQEIIKS
-668 NNKTFSNMLS
+668 NHKTFSNMLS
-678 EMNEVMK
+678 GMNEVMK
-685 KDIHDIQASIA
+685 KDIDDIQASIA
-696 GSFIRPCDMTLK
+696 GPFIRPCDMTLK

>member
-1 MKRKITLLILSIV
+1 MKRKITLLILSVV
-14 MGSLAMIAQNILD
+14 MGSLTIIAQNVLD
-27 LSGKNPSLKIKEY
+27 LSGKNPSLKIKD
-40 TIYFKEYN
+40 TIDIKKEH
-48 KNNFII
+48 KNIFII
-54 DAKDSITISKTVFA
+54 DAKDSITISKIVFV
-68 KNGNEAKRAEI
+68 KNGNEAKRVEI
-79 KDGRKLLTKKDSVK
+79 KEGGNLLIKMNSVK
-93 KDISDIIKISPK
+93 NDISKTIKISPK
-105 SILTITWGQ
+105 SILTVTWG
-114 KTWTFK
+114 KNTWTFK
-120 MKGNEMNSSNNKT
+120 MKDNNMKLNRNKT
-133 NQNVK
+133 GENTK
-138 TNEFQDGSNSIW
+138 TKEVQDKPNSILY
-150 DIIIGI
+150 IIIVI
-156 IIGVVISAIGFCWL
+156 IIGVVISVFGFCWF
-170 KKYRKTNSKSKESTQ
+170 KRNKRTSSKSKGGAP
-185 KTTAEDKALT
+185 KATAE
-195 TEVKNEKEN
+195 
-204 ASINQPAKASDVQV
+204 AKASTIEIKDDANITQSAKSSDIQV
-218 EEKNE
+218 KVEDDNDKEDSNNE
-223 EANKENPNDETWATN
+223 TSATD
-238 DINKIENALDE
+238 DINETENELDK
-249 QIATI
+249 QIATV
-254 IKGYEIDIFNEYSN
+254 IKGFEEEFFNDCN
-268 RNSKI
+268 DRNSKI

-278 ILSIYFNLLNDKKHI
+278 ILSIHFNLLNDKKHI

-299 SENADTQQI
+299 NDNSDTQQI
-308 LTKIKELKTV
+308 LIEIKELKV
-318 KTSSES
+318 AKTSSES
-324 NYNRVIA
+324 KNNNIIA
-331 ISDIER
+331 VSKIEH
-337 LIKADEIS
+337 LIKANEIS

-352 TNGEFEAKIKQLLD
+352 TNGDFDVRFKQLLE
-366 KLCKKVKESIDT
+366 KLCKKVQDSIDT
-378 KSVDGRHEAQ
+378 KSADGRYEAQ

-400 DSYFASNTPL
+400 DRYFASNTTL

-416 IKADI
+416 IKVDI
-421 EKSKSSMATSNSVNT
+421 DKGKSSRTTSNSDNT
-436 DDVTTNHSSN
+436 DDATTNHPLD
-446 FESFLEELHSQLPEI
+446 FERFAKKLHSQLPEI
-461 SDNIGTFDDLV
+461 SDNINSLDDLV
-472 NVIKDLIKNHLNV
+472 EFIKDLIKNHQNA
-485 EKDTSIS
+485 ERNITNSS
-492 FENTEEISI
+492 ENTEETAIS
-501 ANFLKEVG
+501 NFLKEVG
-509 MQPTASQEDA
+509 MHPTASQEDA
-519 IKQIKDALVKVN
+519 IKQIKEAIAKVTK
-531 ELDEI
+531 LDNI
-536 CKQYGTNKA
+536 CKQYGIDNA
-545 KGLVDAIKEHIYKS
+545 EGLLDAIKKHIYKS

-599 KLEEEQKEMTTN
+599 KLEEERKEMTTN
-611 LKEACA
+611 LKEAYT
-617 NEGNS
+617 NVGNS
-622 ESMED
+622 ESTED
-627 SNMNKM
+627 SNMNEM

-656 QKVSSKQEIIDS
+656 QEVSAKQEIIKS
-668 NNKTFSNMLS
+668 NHKTFSNMLS
-678 EMNEVMK
+678 GMNEVMK
-685 KDIHDIQASIA
+685 KDIDDIQASIA
-696 GSFIRPCDMTLK
+696 GPFIRPCDMTLK

>member
-1 MKRKITLLILSIV
+1 MKRKITLLILSVV
-14 MGSLAMIAQNILD
+14 MGSLTIIAQNVLD
-27 LSGKNPSLKIKEY
+27 LSGKNPSLKIKD
-40 TIYFKEYN
+40 TIDIKKEH
-48 KNNFII
+48 KNIFII
-54 DAKDSITISKTVFA
+54 DAKDSITISKIVFV
-68 KNGNEAKRAEI
+68 KNGNEAKRVEI
-79 KDGRKLLTKKDSVK
+79 KEGGNLLIKMNSVK
-93 KDISDIIKISPK
+93 NDISKTIKISPK
-105 SILTITWGQ
+105 SILTVTWG
-114 KTWTFK
+114 KNTWTFK
-120 MKGNEMNSSNNKT
+120 MKDNNMKLNRNKT
-133 NQNVK
+133 GENTK
-138 TNEFQDGSNSIW
+138 TKEVQDKPNSILY
-150 DIIIGI
+150 IIIVI
-156 IIGVVISAIGFCWL
+156 IIGVVISVFGFCWF
-170 KKYRKTNSKSKESTQ
+170 KRNKRTSSKSKGGAP
-185 KTTAEDKALT
+185 KATAE
-195 TEVKNEKEN
+195 
-204 ASINQPAKASDVQV
+204 AKASTIEIKDDANITQSAKPSDIQV
-218 EEKNE
+218 KVEDDNDKEDSNNE
-223 EANKENPNDETWATN
+223 TSATD
-238 DINKIENALDE
+238 DINETENELDK
-249 QIATI
+249 QIATV
-254 IKGYEIDIFNEYSN
+254 IKGFEEEFFNDCN
-268 RNSKI
+268 DRNSKI

-278 ILSIYFNLLNDKKHI
+278 ILSIHFNLLNDKKHI

-299 SENADTQQI
+299 NDNSDTQQI
-308 LTKIKELKTV
+308 LIEIKELKV
-318 KTSSES
+318 AKTSSES
-324 NYNRVIA
+324 KNNNIIA
-331 ISDIER
+331 VSKIEH
-337 LIKADEIS
+337 LIKANEIS

-352 TNGEFEAKIKQLLD
+352 TNGDFDVRFKQLLE
-366 KLCKKVKESIDT
+366 KLCKKVQDSIDT
-378 KSVDGRHEAQ
+378 KSADGRYEAQ

-400 DSYFASNTPL
+400 DRYFASNTTL

-416 IKADI
+416 IKVDI
-421 EKSKSSMATSNSVNT
+421 DKGKSSRTTSNSDNT
-436 DDVTTNHSSN
+436 DDATTNHPLD
-446 FESFLEELHSQLPEI
+446 FERFAKKLHSQLPEI
-461 SDNIGTFDDLV
+461 SDNINSLDDLV
-472 NVIKDLIKNHLNV
+472 EFIKDLIKNHQNA
-485 EKDTSIS
+485 ERNITNSS
-492 FENTEEISI
+492 ENTEETAIS
-501 ANFLKEVG
+501 NFLKEVG
-509 MQPTASQEDA
+509 MHPTASQEDA
-519 IKQIKDALVKVN
+519 IKQIKEAIAKVTK
-531 ELDEI
+531 LDNI
-536 CKQYGTNKA
+536 CKQYGIDNA
-545 KGLVDAIKEHIYKS
+545 EGLLDAIKKHIYKS

-599 KLEEEQKEMTTN
+599 KLEEERKEMTTN
-611 LKEACA
+611 LKEAYT
-617 NEGNS
+617 NVGNS
-622 ESMED
+622 ESTED
-627 SNMNKM
+627 SNMNEM

-656 QKVSSKQEIIDS
+656 QEVSAKQEIIKS
-668 NNKTFSNMLS
+668 NHKTFSNMLS
-678 EMNEVMK
+678 GMNEVMK
-685 KDIHDIQASIA
+685 KDIDDIQASIA
-696 GSFIRPCDMTLK
+696 GPFIRPCDMTLK

>member
-1 MKRKITLLILSIV
+1 MKRKITLLILSVV
-14 MGSLAMIAQNILD
+14 MGSLTIIAQNVLD
-27 LSGKNPSLKIKEY
+27 LSGKNPSLKIKD
-40 TIYFKEYN
+40 TIDIKKEH
-48 KNNFII
+48 KNIFII
-54 DAKDSITISKTVFA
+54 DAKDSITISKIVFV
-68 KNGNEAKRAEI
+68 KNGNEAKRVEI
-79 KDGRKLLTKKDSVK
+79 KEGGNLLIKMDCVK
-93 KDISDIIKISPK
+93 NDISKTIKISPK
-105 SILTITWGQ
+105 SILTVTWG
-114 KTWTFK
+114 KNTWTFK
-120 MKGNEMNSSNNKT
+120 MKDNNMNLSRHKT
-133 NQNVK
+133 GENTK
-138 TNEFQDGSNSIW
+138 TKEVQDKPNSILY
-150 DIIIGI
+150 IIIVI
-156 IIGVVISAIGFCWL
+156 IIGVVISVFGFCWF
-170 KKYRKTNSKSKESTQ
+170 KRNKRTSSKSKGGAP
-185 KTTAEDKALT
+185 KATAEAKTSTIEIKDDANITQSEKPSDIQVKVEDENDK
-195 TEVKNEKEN
+195 EDSNNET
-204 ASINQPAKASDVQV
+204 S
-218 EEKNE
+218 
-223 EANKENPNDETWATN
+223 ATD
-238 DINKIENALDE
+238 DINETENELDK
-249 QIATI
+249 QIATV
-254 IKGYEIDIFNEYSN
+254 IKGFEEEFFNECN
-268 RNSKI
+268 DRNSKI

-278 ILSIYFNLLNDKKHI
+278 ILSIHFNLLNDKKHI

-299 SENADTQQI
+299 NDNSDTQQI
-308 LTKIKELKTV
+308 LIEIKELKV
-318 KTSSES
+318 AKTSSES
-324 NYNRVIA
+324 KNNNIIA
-331 ISDIER
+331 VSKIEH
-337 LIKADEIS
+337 LIKANEIS

-352 TNGEFEAKIKQLLD
+352 TNGDFDVRFKQLLE
-366 KLCKKVKESIDT
+366 KLCKKVQDSIDT
-378 KSVDGRHEAQ
+378 KSADGRYEAQ

-400 DSYFASNTPL
+400 DRYFASNTTL

-416 IKADI
+416 IKVDI
-421 EKSKSSMATSNSVNT
+421 DKGKSSRTTSNPDNT
-436 DDVTTNHSSN
+436 DDATTNHPLD
-446 FESFLEELHSQLPEI
+446 FERFAKKLHSQLPEI
-461 SDNIGTFDDLV
+461 SDNINSLDDLV
-472 NVIKDLIKNHLNV
+472 EFIKDLIKNHQNA
-485 EKDTSIS
+485 ERDITNSS
-492 FENTEEISI
+492 ENTEETAIS
-501 ANFLKEVG
+501 NFLKEVG
-509 MQPTASQEDA
+509 MHPTASQEDA
-519 IKQIKDALVKVN
+519 IKQIKEAIAKVTK
-531 ELDEI
+531 LDNI
-536 CKQYGTNKA
+536 CKQYGIDNA
-545 KGLVDAIKEHIYKS
+545 EGLLDAIKKHIYKS

-599 KLEEEQKEMTTN
+599 KLEEERKEMTTN
-611 LKEACA
+611 LKEAYT
-617 NEGNS
+617 NVGNS
-622 ESMED
+622 ESTED
-627 SNMNKM
+627 SNMNEM

-644 IATEKANVETLQ
+644 IATEKANVEILQ
-656 QKVSSKQEIIDS
+656 QEVSAKQEIIKS
-668 NNKTFSNMLS
+668 NHKIFSNMLS
-678 EMNEVMK
+678 GMNEVMK
-685 KDIHDIQASIA
+685 KDIDDIQVSIA
-696 GSFIRPCDMTLK
+696 GPFIRPCDMTLK

-869 YKVKQKAMVIVAQ
+869 YNVKQKAMVIVAQ

>member
-1 MKRKITLLILSIV
+1 
-14 MGSLAMIAQNILD
+14 MGSLTIIAQNVLD
-27 LSGKNPSLKIKEY
+27 LSGKNPSLKIKD
-40 TIYFKEYN
+40 TIDIKKEH
-48 KNNFII
+48 KNIFII
-54 DAKDSITISKTVFA
+54 DAKDSITISKIVFV
-68 KNGNEAKRAEI
+68 KNGNEAKRVEI
-79 KDGRKLLTKKDSVK
+79 KEGGNLLIKMDSVK
-93 KDISDIIKISPK
+93 NDISKTIKISPK
-105 SILTITWGQ
+105 SILTVTWG
-114 KTWTFK
+114 KNTWTFK
-120 MKGNEMNSSNNKT
+120 MKDNNMNLSRNKT
-133 NQNVK
+133 GENTK
-138 TNEFQDGSNSIW
+138 TKEVQDKPNSILY
-150 DIIIGI
+150 IIIVI
-156 IIGVVISAIGFCWL
+156 IIGVVISVFGFCWF
-170 KKYRKTNSKSKESTQ
+170 KRNKRTSSKSKGGAP
-185 KTTAEDKALT
+185 KATAEAKTSTIEIKDDTNITQSEKSSDIQVKVEDENDK
-195 TEVKNEKEN
+195 EDSNNET
-204 ASINQPAKASDVQV
+204 S
-218 EEKNE
+218 
-223 EANKENPNDETWATN
+223 ATD
-238 DINKIENALDE
+238 DINETENELDK
-249 QIATI
+249 QIATV
-254 IKGYEIDIFNEYSN
+254 IKGFEEEFFNDCN
-268 RNSKI
+268 DRNSKI

-278 ILSIYFNLLNDKKHI
+278 ILSIHFNLLNDKKHI

-299 SENADTQQI
+299 NDNSDTQQI
-308 LTKIKELKTV
+308 LIEIKELKV
-318 KTSSES
+318 AKTSSES
-324 NYNRVIA
+324 KNNNIIA
-331 ISDIER
+331 VSKIEH
-337 LIKADEIS
+337 LIKANEIS

-352 TNGEFEAKIKQLLD
+352 TNGDFEVRFKQLLE
-366 KLCKKVKESIDT
+366 KLCKKVQDSIDT
-378 KSVDGRHEAQ
+378 KSADGRYEAQ

-400 DSYFASNTPL
+400 DRYFASNTTL

-416 IKADI
+416 IKVDI
-421 EKSKSSMATSNSVNT
+421 DKGKSSRTTSNPDNT
-436 DDVTTNHSSN
+436 DDATTNHPLD
-446 FESFLEELHSQLPEI
+446 FERFAKKLHSQLPEI
-461 SDNIGTFDDLV
+461 SDNINSLDDLV
-472 NVIKDLIKNHLNV
+472 EFIKDLIKNHQNA
-485 EKDTSIS
+485 ERDITNSS
-492 FENTEEISI
+492 ENTEETAIS
-501 ANFLKEVG
+501 NFLKEVG
-509 MQPTASQEDA
+509 MHPTASQEDA
-519 IKQIKDALVKVN
+519 IKQIKEAIAKVTK
-531 ELDEI
+531 LDNI
-536 CKQYGTNKA
+536 CKQYGIDNA
-545 KGLVDAIKEHIYKS
+545 EGLLDAIKKHIYKS

-599 KLEEEQKEMTTN
+599 KLEEERKEMTTN
-611 LKEACA
+611 LKEAYT
-617 NEGNS
+617 NVGNS
-622 ESMED
+622 ESTED
-627 SNMNKM
+627 SNMNEM

-644 IATEKANVETLQ
+644 IATEKANVEILQ
-656 QKVSSKQEIIDS
+656 QEVSAKQEIIKS
-668 NNKTFSNMLS
+668 NHKTFSNMLS
-678 EMNEVMK
+678 GMNEVMK
-685 KDIHDIQASIA
+685 KDIDDIQASIA
-696 GSFIRPCDMTLK
+696 GPFIRPCDMTLK

-869 YKVKQKAMVIVAQ
+869 YNVKQKAMVIVAQ

>member
-1 MKRKITLLILSIV
+1 MKRKITLLILSVV
-14 MGSLAMIAQNILD
+14 MGSLTIIAQNVLD
-27 LSGKNPSLKIKEY
+27 LSGKNPSLKIKD
-40 TIYFKEYN
+40 TIDIKKEH
-48 KNNFII
+48 KNIFII
-54 DAKDSITISKTVFA
+54 DAKDSITISKIVFV
-68 KNGNEAKRAEI
+68 KNGNEAKHVEI
-79 KDGRKLLTKKDSVK
+79 KEGGNLLIKMDSVK
-93 KDISDIIKISPK
+93 NDISKTIKISPK
-105 SILTITWGQ
+105 SILTVTWG
-114 KTWTFK
+114 KNTWTFK
-120 MKGNEMNSSNNKT
+120 MKDNKMELSRNKT
-133 NQNVK
+133 GENTK
-138 TNEFQDGSNSIW
+138 TKEVQDKPNSILY
-150 DIIIGI
+150 IIIVI
-156 IIGVVISAIGFCWL
+156 IIGVVISVFGFCWF
-170 KKYRKTNSKSKESTQ
+170 KRNKRTSSKSQGGAPKA
-185 KTTAEDKALT
+185 TAEAKTSTIEIKDDANITQSTKPSDIQ
-195 TEVKNEKEN
+195 VKVEDEN
-204 ASINQPAKASDVQV
+204 
-218 EEKNE
+218 
-223 EANKENPNDETWATN
+223 NKEDSNNETSATD
-238 DINKIENALDE
+238 DINETENELDK
-249 QIATI
+249 QIATV
-254 IKGYEIDIFNEYSN
+254 IKGFEEEFFNDCN
-268 RNSKI
+268 DRNSKI

-278 ILSIYFNLLNDKKHI
+278 ILSIHFNLLNDKKHI

-299 SENADTQQI
+299 NDNSDTQQI
-308 LTKIKELKTV
+308 LIEIKELKV
-318 KTSSES
+318 AKTSSES
-324 NYNRVIA
+324 KNNNIIA
-331 ISDIER
+331 VSKIEH
-337 LIKADEIS
+337 LIKANEIS

-352 TNGEFEAKIKQLLD
+352 TNGDFDVRFKQLLE
-366 KLCKKVKESIDT
+366 KLCKKVQDSIDT
-378 KSVDGRHEAQ
+378 KSADGRYEAQ

-400 DSYFASNTPL
+400 DCYFASNTTL

-416 IKADI
+416 IKVDI
-421 EKSKSSMATSNSVNT
+421 DKGKSSRTTSNPDNT
-436 DDVTTNHSSN
+436 DDATTNHPLD
-446 FESFLEELHSQLPEI
+446 FERFAKKLHSQLPEI
-461 SDNIGTFDDLV
+461 SDNINSLDDLV
-472 NVIKDLIKNHLNV
+472 EFIKDLIKNHQNA
-485 EKDTSIS
+485 ERNITNSS
-492 FENTEEISI
+492 ENTEETAIS
-501 ANFLKEVG
+501 NFLKEVG
-509 MQPTASQEDA
+509 MHPTASQEDA
-519 IKQIKDALVKVN
+519 IKQIKEAIAKVTK
-531 ELDEI
+531 LDNI
-536 CKQYGTNKA
+536 CKQYGIDNA
-545 KGLVDAIKEHIYKS
+545 EGLLDAIKKHIYKS

-599 KLEEEQKEMTTN
+599 KLEEERKEMTTN
-611 LKEACA
+611 LKEAYT
-617 NEGNS
+617 NVGNS
-622 ESMED
+622 ESTED
-627 SNMNKM
+627 SNMNEM

-656 QKVSSKQEIIDS
+656 QEVSAKQEIIKS
-668 NNKTFSNMLS
+668 NHKTFSNMLS
-678 EMNEVMK
+678 GMNEVMK
-685 KDIHDIQASIA
+685 KDIDDIQASIA
-696 GSFIRPCDMTLK
+696 GPFIRPCDMTLK

>member
-1 MKRKITLLILSIV
+1 MKRKITLLILSVV
-14 MGSLAMIAQNILD
+14 MGSLTIIAQNVLD
-27 LSGKNPSLKIKEY
+27 LSSKNPSLKIKD
-40 TIYFKEYN
+40 TIDIKKEH
-48 KNNFII
+48 KNIFII
-54 DAKDSITISKTVFA
+54 DAKDSITISKIVFV
-68 KNGNEAKRAEI
+68 KNGNEAKRVEI
-79 KDGRKLLTKKDSVK
+79 KEGGNLLIKMDSVK
-93 KDISDIIKISPK
+93 NDISQTIKISPK
-105 SILTITWGQ
+105 SILTVTWG
-114 KTWTFK
+114 KNTWTFK
-120 MKGNEMNSSNNKT
+120 MKDNNMKLSRNKT
-133 NQNVK
+133 GENTK
-138 TNEFQDGSNSIW
+138 TKEVQDKPNSILY
-150 DIIIGI
+150 IIIVI
-156 IIGVVISAIGFCWL
+156 IIGVVISVFGFCWF
-170 KKYRKTNSKSKESTQ
+170 KRNKRTSSKSKGGAP
-185 KTTAEDKALT
+185 KATAEAKTSTIEIKDDVNITQSAKPSDIQVKVEDENDK
-195 TEVKNEKEN
+195 EDSNNET
-204 ASINQPAKASDVQV
+204 S
-218 EEKNE
+218 
-223 EANKENPNDETWATN
+223 ATD
-238 DINKIENALDE
+238 DINETENELDK
-249 QIATI
+249 QIATV
-254 IKGYEIDIFNEYSN
+254 IKGFEEKFFNDCN
-268 RNSKI
+268 DRNSKI

-278 ILSIYFNLLNDKKHI
+278 ILSIHFNLLNDKKHI

-299 SENADTQQI
+299 NDNSDTQQI
-308 LTKIKELKTV
+308 LIEIKELKV
-318 KTSSES
+318 AKTSSES
-324 NYNRVIA
+324 KNNNIIA
-331 ISDIER
+331 VSKIEH
-337 LIKADEIS
+337 LIKANEIS

-352 TNGEFEAKIKQLLD
+352 KNGDFDVRFKQLLE
-366 KLCKKVKESIDT
+366 KLCKKIQDSIDT
-378 KSVDGRHEAQ
+378 KSADGRYEAQ

-400 DSYFASNTPL
+400 DRYFAPNTTL

-421 EKSKSSMATSNSVNT
+421 EKSKSSMATSNPVNT

-446 FESFLEELHSQLPEI
+446 FERFLEELHSRLPEI

-492 FENTEEISI
+492 SENTEEISI
-501 ANFLKEVG
+501 TNFLKEVG
-509 MQPTASQEDA
+509 MHPTASQEDA
-519 IKQIKDALVKVN
+519 IKQIKEAIAKVTK
-531 ELDEI
+531 LDNI
-536 CKQYGTNKA
+536 YKQYGIDNA
-545 KGLVDAIKEHIYKS
+545 EGLLDAIKIHIYKS

-567 NETKEIIASCHTT
+567 NETKEIIAGCHTT

-599 KLEEEQKEMTTN
+599 KLEKERKEMTTN
-611 LKEACA
+611 LKEACT
-617 NEGNS
+617 NVGNS
-622 ESMED
+622 ESIED
-627 SNMNKM
+627 SNMNEM

-656 QKVSSKQEIIDS
+656 QEVSAKLEIINS
-668 NNKTFSNMLS
+668 NNNTFSNMLS
-678 EMNEVMK
+678 GMNEVMK
-685 KDIHDIQASIA
+685 KDIDDIQASIA

-718 REAFKKFSMKL
+718 REVFKKFSMKL
-729 QATEAIGNYAELY
+729 QATETIGNYAELY
-742 HKVQDIIEEDI
+742 NKVQDIIEEDI

-819 SDGEYK
+819 NDGEYK

>member
-1 MKRKITLLILSIV
+1 MKRKITLLILSVV
-14 MGSLAMIAQNILD
+14 MGSLTIIAQNVLD
-27 LSGKNPSLKIKEY
+27 LSGKNPSLKIKD
-40 TIYFKEYN
+40 TIDIKKEH
-48 KNNFII
+48 KNIFII
-54 DAKDSITISKTVFA
+54 DAKDSITISKIVFV
-68 KNGNEAKRAEI
+68 KNGNEAKRVEI
-79 KDGRKLLTKKDSVK
+79 KEGGNLLIKMDSVK
-93 KDISDIIKISPK
+93 NDISKTIKISPK
-105 SILTITWGQ
+105 SILTVTWG
-114 KTWTFK
+114 KNTWTFK
-120 MKGNEMNSSNNKT
+120 MKDNNMNLSRNKT
-133 NQNVK
+133 GENTK
-138 TNEFQDGSNSIW
+138 TKEVQDKPNSILY
-150 DIIIGI
+150 IIIVI
-156 IIGVVISAIGFCWL
+156 IIGVVISVFGFCWF
-170 KKYRKTNSKSKESTQ
+170 KRNKRTSSKSKGGAP
-185 KTTAEDKALT
+185 KATAEAKTSTIEIKDDANITQSEKPSDIQVKVEDENDK
-195 TEVKNEKEN
+195 EDSNNET
-204 ASINQPAKASDVQV
+204 S
-218 EEKNE
+218 
-223 EANKENPNDETWATN
+223 ATD
-238 DINKIENALDE
+238 DINETENELDK
-249 QIATI
+249 QIATV
-254 IKGYEIDIFNEYSN
+254 IKGFEEEFFNECN
-268 RNSKI
+268 DRNSKI

-278 ILSIYFNLLNDKKHI
+278 ILSIHFNLLNDKKHI

-299 SENADTQQI
+299 NDNSDTQQI
-308 LTKIKELKTV
+308 LIEIKELKV
-318 KTSSES
+318 AKTSSES
-324 NYNRVIA
+324 KNNNIIA
-331 ISDIER
+331 VSKIEH
-337 LIKADEIS
+337 LIKANEIS

-352 TNGEFEAKIKQLLD
+352 TNGDFEVRFKQLLE
-366 KLCKKVKESIDT
+366 KLCKKVQDSIDT
-378 KSVDGRHEAQ
+378 KSADGRYEAQ

-400 DSYFASNTPL
+400 DRYFASNTTL

-416 IKADI
+416 IKVDI
-421 EKSKSSMATSNSVNT
+421 DKGKSSRTTSNPDNT
-436 DDVTTNHSSN
+436 DDATTNHPLD
-446 FESFLEELHSQLPEI
+446 FERFVKKLHSQLPEI
-461 SDNIGTFDDLV
+461 SDNINSLDDLV
-472 NVIKDLIKNHLNV
+472 EFIKDLIKNHQNA
-485 EKDTSIS
+485 ERDITNSS
-492 FENTEEISI
+492 ENTEETAIS
-501 ANFLKEVG
+501 NFLKEVG
-509 MQPTASQEDA
+509 MHPTASQEDA
-519 IKQIKDALVKVN
+519 IKQIKEAIDKVTK
-531 ELDEI
+531 LDNI
-536 CKQYGTNKA
+536 CKQYGIDNA
-545 KGLVDAIKEHIYKS
+545 EGLLDAIKKHIYKS

-599 KLEEEQKEMTTN
+599 ELEEERKEMTTN
-611 LKEACA
+611 LKEAYT
-617 NEGNS
+617 NVGNS
-622 ESMED
+622 ESTED
-627 SNMNKM
+627 SNMNEM

-644 IATEKANVETLQ
+644 IATEKANVEILQ
-656 QKVSSKQEIIDS
+656 QEVSAKQEIIKS
-668 NNKTFSNMLS
+668 NHKTFSNMLS
-678 EMNEVMK
+678 GMNEVMK
-685 KDIHDIQASIA
+685 KDIDDIQASIA
-696 GSFIRPCDMTLK
+696 GPFIRPCDMTLK

-869 YKVKQKAMVIVAQ
+869 YNVKQKAMVIVAQ

>member
-1 MKRKITLLILSIV
+1 MKRKITLLILSVV
-14 MGSLAMIAQNILD
+14 MSSLTIIAQNVLD
-27 LSGKNPSLKIKEY
+27 LSGKNPSLKIKD
-40 TIYFKEYN
+40 TIDIKKEH
-48 KNNFII
+48 KNIFII
-54 DAKDSITISKTVFA
+54 DAKDSITISKIVFV
-68 KNGNEAKRAEI
+68 KNGNEAKRVEI
-79 KDGRKLLTKKDSVK
+79 KEGGNLLIKMDSVK
-93 KDISDIIKISPK
+93 NDISKTIKISPK
-105 SILTITWGQ
+105 SILTVTWG
-114 KTWTFK
+114 KNTWTFK
-120 MKGNEMNSSNNKT
+120 MKDNNMKLSRNKT
-133 NQNVK
+133 GENTK
-138 TNEFQDGSNSIW
+138 TKEVQDKPNSILY
-150 DIIIGI
+150 IIIVI
-156 IIGVVISAIGFCWL
+156 IIGVVISVFGFCWF
-170 KKYRKTNSKSKESTQ
+170 KRNKRTSSKSKGGAP
-185 KTTAEDKALT
+185 KATAEAKTSTIEIKDDANITQSADIQVKVEDKNDK
-195 TEVKNEKEN
+195 EDSNNET
-204 ASINQPAKASDVQV
+204 S
-218 EEKNE
+218 
-223 EANKENPNDETWATN
+223 ATD
-238 DINKIENALDE
+238 DINETENELDK
-249 QIATI
+249 QIATV
-254 IKGYEIDIFNEYSN
+254 IKGFEEEFFNDCN
-268 RNSKI
+268 DRNSKI

-278 ILSIYFNLLNDKKHI
+278 ILSIHFNLLNDKKHI

-299 SENADTQQI
+299 NDNSDTQQI
-308 LTKIKELKTV
+308 LTEIKELKV
-318 KTSSES
+318 AKTSSES
-324 NYNRVIA
+324 KNNNIIA
-331 ISDIER
+331 VSKIEHQ
-337 LIKADEIS
+337 IKANEIS

-352 TNGEFEAKIKQLLD
+352 TNGDFDVRFKQLLE
-366 KLCKKVKESIDT
+366 KLCKKVQDSIDT
-378 KSVDGRHEAQ
+378 KSADGRYAAQ

-400 DSYFASNTPL
+400 DRYFASNTTL

-416 IKADI
+416 IKVDI
-421 EKSKSSMATSNSVNT
+421 EKGKSSSTTSNPDNT
-436 DDVTTNHSSN
+436 DDATTNHPLD
-446 FESFLEELHSQLPEI
+446 FERFAKKLHSQLPEI
-461 SDNIGTFDDLV
+461 SDNINSLDDLV
-472 NVIKDLIKNHLNV
+472 EFIKDLIKNHQNA
-485 EKDTSIS
+485 ERDTTNSS
-492 FENTEEISI
+492 ENTEETAIS
-501 ANFLKEVG
+501 NFLKEVG
-509 MQPTASQEDA
+509 MHPTASQEDA
-519 IKQIKDALVKVN
+519 IKQIKEAIAKVTK
-531 ELDEI
+531 LDNI
-536 CKQYGTNKA
+536 CKQYGIDNA
-545 KGLVDAIKEHIYKS
+545 EGLFDAIKKHIYKS

-599 KLEEEQKEMTTN
+599 KLEEERKEMTTN
-611 LKEACA
+611 LKEAYT
-617 NEGNS
+617 NVGNS
-622 ESMED
+622 ESTED
-627 SNMNKM
+627 SNMNEM

-656 QKVSSKQEIIDS
+656 QEVSAKQEIIKS
-668 NNKTFSNMLS
+668 NHKTFSNMLS
-678 EMNEVMK
+678 GMNEVMK
-685 KDIHDIQASIA
+685 KDIDDIQASIA

-718 REAFKKFSMKL
+718 REAFKKFSKKL

-776 DQARE
+776 DLARE

>member
-1 MKRKITLLILSIV
+1 
-14 MGSLAMIAQNILD
+14 MGSLAIIAQNVLD
-27 LSGKNPSLKIKEY
+27 LSGKNPSLKIKD
-40 TIYFKEYN
+40 TIDIKKEH
-48 KNNFII
+48 KNIFII
-54 DAKDSITISKTVFA
+54 DAKDSITISKIVFV
-68 KNGNEAKRAEI
+68 KNGNEAKRVEI
-79 KDGRKLLTKKDSVK
+79 KEGGNLLIKMDSVK
-93 KDISDIIKISPK
+93 NDISKTIKISPK
-105 SILTITWGQ
+105 SILTVTWG
-114 KTWTFK
+114 KNTWTFK
-120 MKGNEMNSSNNKT
+120 MKDNNTKLSRNKT
-133 NQNVK
+133 GENTK
-138 TNEFQDGSNSIW
+138 TKEVQDKPNSILY
-150 DIIIGI
+150 IIIVI
-156 IIGVVISAIGFCWL
+156 IIGVVISVFGFCWF
-170 KKYRKTNSKSKESTQ
+170 KRNKRTSSKSKGGAP
-185 KTTAEDKALT
+185 KATAEAKTSTIEIKDDVNITQSAKPSDIQVKVEDENDK
-195 TEVKNEKEN
+195 EDSNNET
-204 ASINQPAKASDVQV
+204 S
-218 EEKNE
+218 
-223 EANKENPNDETWATN
+223 ATD
-238 DINKIENALDE
+238 DINETENELDK
-249 QIATI
+249 QIATV
-254 IKGYEIDIFNEYSN
+254 IKGFEEEFFNDCN
-268 RNSKI
+268 DRNSKI

-278 ILSIYFNLLNDKKHI
+278 ILSIHFNLLNDKKHI

-299 SENADTQQI
+299 NDNSDTQQI
-308 LTKIKELKTV
+308 LIEIKELKV
-318 KTSSES
+318 AKTSSES
-324 NYNRVIA
+324 KNNNIIA
-331 ISDIER
+331 VSKIEH
-337 LIKADEIS
+337 LIKANEIS

-352 TNGEFEAKIKQLLD
+352 TNGDFDVRFKQLLE
-366 KLCKKVKESIDT
+366 KLCKKVQDSIDT
-378 KSVDGRHEAQ
+378 KSADGRYEAQ

-400 DSYFASNTPL
+400 DRYFASNTTL

-416 IKADI
+416 IKVDI
-421 EKSKSSMATSNSVNT
+421 DKGKSSRTTSNPDNT
-436 DDVTTNHSSN
+436 DDATTNHPLD
-446 FESFLEELHSQLPEI
+446 FERFAKKLHSQLPEI
-461 SDNIGTFDDLV
+461 SDNINSLDDLV
-472 NVIKDLIKNHLNV
+472 EFIKDLIKNHQNA
-485 EKDTSIS
+485 ERDITNSS
-492 FENTEEISI
+492 ENTEETAIS
-501 ANFLKEVG
+501 NFLKEVG
-509 MQPTASQEDA
+509 MHPTASQEDA
-519 IKQIKDALVKVN
+519 IKQIKEAIAKVTK
-531 ELDEI
+531 LDNI
-536 CKQYGTNKA
+536 CKQYGIDNA
-545 KGLVDAIKEHIYKS
+545 EGLLDAIKKHIYKS

-627 SNMNKM
+627 CNMNKM
-633 FKAYQDAVCQK
+633 FKAYQDAVGQK
-644 IATEKANVETLQ
+644 IATEKENVETLQ
-656 QKVSSKQEIIDS
+656 KKVSSKQEIIDS

-685 KDIHDIQASIA
+685 KDIDDIQASIA